1 MARDTLPSPIEA
13 ALAKAPSF
21 GLPESFQKS
30 QEGRQQVTFEPGNV
44 PFQSDFASASQKY
57 GVPVNVLM
65 ALAQQESSF
74 NPTALGQPT
83 KWGRAKGLMQYLDST
98 AAGMGI
104 NPYDPRQAID
114 AAAKQLKQRLD
125 KGYSIQEAIS
135 AHFGG
140 DDRKQWGPKTRQYG
154 VDVLNKAQTFF
165 DGTQGQIKQPAQT
178 QRDFAAEY
186 PAAQSAM
193 ENMEQNDLR
202 ARAIETQNVLDQL
215 NAEEPGRYRPLTASE
230 MAQVQQQQESDIIG
244 KANQLQ
250 QDVKAIT
257 QPVSIPEH
265 MAQEEQKQ
273 KAQTAKQQGIM
284 DNALEMG
291 ADVMNLLQSGV
302 NIAAKDTKEL
312 VSRVP
317 LIGKPI
323 VNAAD
328 RFDRWA
334 NGKSSEEI
342 FKEWDKST
350 EKAYSPELAAARK
363 KAWVVEPGDDIGGGK
378 KATGYSFGPAWS
390 DPRAYMSGILESLP
404 EMAVTM
410 GGSGR
415 LAAMAFK
422 RAIASGASR
431 EVAAKAAARTA
442 TVAGGILEGGLGGA
456 QSARETREQI
466 NQMTPY
472 QLKDSQ
478 ALKSLMDGGK
488 TFEQAR
494 YELAENAAS
503 KAFLLAGVGTG
514 IFGGMGDR
522 AMAKII
528 TGNAGGRLKS
538 ALTGAIGEGLFEEA
552 PQSALQQMGQNYAMQ
567 EADPNTPLMKGVA
580 NQVAGGAALGGMM
593 GGGMG
598 LAAPRVSQQQDA
610 TPAETTPVQAAPTD
624 PAAQMQDAATDAA
637 PTPPRDDSGL
647 SDDAGP
653 LERAVRGTAD
663 QPTAANG
670 NLWAGEPG
678 NAINI
683 QAKGDPSTAMDVT
696 IDRYENDGSVT
707 VRDGTGT
714 PYTVTHDDID
724 INLPQA
730 EQAAVSVE
738 ETQQQEVI
746 PEVQQVEQVQQTTAD
761 GMTIDP
767 STGEIIGGK
776 PVVREIEAA
785 RERPLTE
792 MSEDELRDRMRYIAQ
807 QAKQNG
813 GMDKRLMDARRQV
826 EKALNAKVKD
836 RESGNAVDDFGLTK
850 TESLRLKELLNKS
863 KRTAEE
869 TAEAKRL
876 NDKSAEFLN
885 RGNSENDGETVGNEG
900 MTIVHG
906 SGNPNLTA
914 DDIQIIRPEGQK
926 QGKKGRVYGGFYGTR
941 AEDAAQA
948 EGYAGMMGGTPTVYD
963 VNIKPGT
970 KVFRKEGDIT
980 RLSENTIND
989 LVSKGYGVVV
999 GTDPRGRTEYAVI
1012 DKNAIAGL
1020 KQRGSQNAEIQQ
1032 EQRNEQPV
1040 AGGRTTVSGDAATT
1054 DASPALIGGDGKP
1067 KWFSTQDKAKA
1078 FIDRRKLD
1086 GYDAVQVKPNRFEIH
1101 KVEQPAQAE
1110 TSGTLTN
1117 EGTKAEAPK
1126 LPKGKKESPRVNR
1139 ARKVVGAEGNIVS
1152 PSGDVGYA
1160 KAGGKYKITGID
1172 KNGTIHL
1179 TNQETGGGTSI
1190 SVSEMESG
1198 RSRNVTW
1205 NKTEPVAKS
1214 TAETVAETKTAPQQ
1228 EQRNE
1233 RKPPRDG
1240 VVESGEQLYSMSGR
1254 KLSPAPK
1261 IDTTG
1266 PQKLSNSTKRLNNWM
1281 YEEAVKEA
1289 QETGNDWN
1297 ATLLKAI
1304 NPNRM
1309 SQSDQDT
1316 VNSLLFGDPEGPTAK
1331 NRSASARQNEQ
1342 QNIPENIPETR
1353 ETPRI
1358 TVGKDDRSWV
1368 NQNAQQDRDRAD
1380 NAGLTTDIEKLFAEG
1395 KTVAQVEKELSD
1407 RLNFVDKE
1415 DRAGFITG
1423 VRATL
1428 GIPSRSTQEG
1438 KAEFDAW
1445 KKGYDASQ
1453 VTEQPQEAA
1462 KSAEYGAN
1470 NKLVSQDRA
1479 AELRQRLKAKFSQL
1493 NSGIDP
1499 EILAIGTELAVFHI
1513 EAGVRKF
1520 ADFAKAMANDLD
1532 LPLNRVRPYLRS
1544 WYNGARDMM
1553 EDSGVSIDGMDTAET
1568 VRSELAKLNE
1578 QPAASNDQ
1586 PTAPA
1591 AQQAEAPK
1599 SNTRQPSRAT
1609 GAMDDMVSQFDNEV
1623 PNVSTPRTGLEPDS
1637 ATAGNA
1643 KSVNESAN
1651 VDGTAADGRSA
1662 AAASRRADAERGTGQ
1677 RDQRVSDDGATAGRE
1692 SGDQRVHREDGQF
1705 RPSQGVSGSDL
1716 RTGSAGRSE
1725 AGLSTERTRA
1735 AAVAAN
1741 AHASGAGEFAQRLA
1755 AQKKAPKETK
1765 WGDTDS
1771 VRASLP
1777 MLLPAQQDDVVKVE
1791 QRYQKDN
1798 GIVITNG
1805 TGTGKT
1811 MSGLGVAKRFHN
1823 AGKENI
1829 LVVVPSDK
1837 IASDWVKSAGWL
1849 NLPMKQLNG
1858 ITDNGGSGP
1867 VVTTYANMGQNSAL
1881 ANRQWDLII
1890 PDESH
1895 RLMQNES
1902 GDVTDQLRMFR
1913 ALTGHPDGFSTYM
1926 QAKHADQYAKLTEAD
1941 HATVKDR
1948 TENNQTA
1955 AAQKREQAYQQQ
1967 LAAWNALYKDE
1978 QAKWR
1983 ERWTAQ
1989 KDMTKV
1995 VFMSATPFAYV
2006 PNTDYAEGFLFHHVP
2021 PADRFNDRSQGGYN
2035 SGNPRDLFYIQHF
2048 GYRMRYNRLTRPD
2061 AEVNSELM
2069 EQNFNQYLKDTG
2081 ALIGRSLDVP
2091 FDYDRKFILIDDA
2104 AGKKLDQALEYL
2116 NNGENGMYRNI
2127 YSAVMDT
2134 FDHQR
2139 KMFLLESMKAR
2150 AAVPIIKQHL
2160 ALGRKVLV
2168 VHDYNQGGGFNPFAE
2183 SLKDMDPALRP
2194 IARELFQKPIF
2205 RINFSGLDSALNT
2218 LLAAFPK
2225 ALTFNGTVP
2234 KAKRR
2239 ANADKFN
2246 DDLMGP
2252 NILIAQS
2259 DAMREGVSVHDT
2271 SGKHQRVEINLGLPT
2286 QPTKSIQLEG
2296 RIYRTGQASDAIFR
2310 YMTTGT
2316 AWEANAFASKLAE
2329 RASTAENLAMGPDSR
2344 ALKQSF
2350 IDSYQDASAISASK
2364 TDGRGGKAADKR
2376 ASNEISEF
2384 DKAKTYYFA
2393 QQKNSKA
2400 RGDREGVDYFA
2411 TPEPVGMK
2419 MVEWAN
2425 IKPGDKVLEPSA
2437 GHGAI
2442 ARFFPAQT
2450 DVTMVEPSLNL
2461 SQRAALAN
2469 GGARIVN
2476 SRFEDLN
2483 RTNKYDAI
2491 VMNPPYGMGGKTA
2504 YEHLDKAMQ
2513 HLREGGRIVALV
2525 PRGGLADRRFVD
2537 FIANAEENGVH
2548 LVADIAMP
2556 RATFERAGTQVNT
2569 RVLVLEK
2576 NTSED
2581 YQTPEVQTEDLS
2593 GAETVT
2599 DLFNE
2604 IENLSVSERE
2614 VRQQQADN
2622 LQSFRRE
2629 QTASEFSDQL
2639 KLQYPGLKIGLTGS
2653 GEVVTL
2659 QRIELPAE
2667 SRNLGT
2673 GTQIMQQITSW
2684 ADSNGKTVA
2693 LTPSSDFGGNKARL
2707 NEFYKRF
2714 GFVDNKGRNK
2724 DYAISETMYREPQ
2737 QADLPSFTNNQRQAS
2752 TEDLEALNRTRG
2764 TEGQAIP
2771 ANKFAELV
2779 GRIEESQQQGKSN
2792 PEKVLEALR
2801 KAEKSGVYSKEG
2813 AQLAAWLVRQYPHI
2827 ANDLNLELAKGNN
2840 STPAGN
2846 YNVTNRLV
2854 SLFSDFAR
2862 DGAPVRSTDAITAT
2876 HEILHHMERMLP
2888 RNVQREIAK
2897 EWTQALEK
2905 RMQEYSDA
2913 GDSRREHLLA
2923 DLVAGMYGDREA
2935 LNRARDAFTT
2945 GEMPNSDYQ
2954 YASPS
2959 EYWAEN
2965 GARIIADR
2973 KARADAP
2980 KTWVDRAV
2988 EAMRAIFNRIKVI
3001 LGIKSDNPNV
3011 LMQALDS
3018 VLAGDGKFVNDSII
3032 ARTGDDMYGLSQQ
3045 FGDYQAPNLQSLRS
3059 GLEPNPNIPTQEQDN
3074 ARINSWWDRL
3084 KNLPA
3089 DKMTDAMKHT
3099 LAALPLRPLVTE
3111 LGKNVP
3117 SLGNY
3122 MLLKQSM
3129 DAMRNKWHAKT
3140 DATAKKWLKYR
3151 VKHPAENAE
3160 MMELMHDAT
3169 IAQVDPSE
3177 SFEPAMTDRDRDA
3190 LRTVAAGS
3198 EQELE
3203 LIAKAAEDDRRFA
3216 AWGELNRRYNKL
3228 SPEGKEIFKEVRD
3241 AYTEITNEYEKT
3253 LLGNMEKAINVR
3265 IKRAEREHRADLQ
3278 RIADEGLTGQEKADA
3293 QAEADKKL
3301 KIAKTKTA
3309 WNRKARIT
3317 QLRQQFEMNR
3327 LQGPYFPLARFGD
3340 LFVTVRDKE
3349 SGKVESFSRFESS
3362 REQREFAQL
3371 MRENPKYTVQV
3382 GALDDSMTTRKAVD
3396 ANFVA
3401 DVEDILADLPN
3412 AETVKDEVWQRYLE
3426 SLPDFSIRKNRIHR
3440 TGRKGYNADALRA
3453 FGNQMFHSA
3462 HQLARLKHTYDMEE
3476 ALDAARE
3483 EAGKTKDPVRDTKV
3497 VNEMEAR
3504 HKFIMNPTGSSIATA
3519 ATSAAFLWYLAAS
3532 PSTAIRNLA
3541 QTPMLGIPIMAA
3553 YEGSSKGILRA
3564 TNQFMRASADL
3575 VRGKG
3580 GVANSKNLTADERKA
3595 INAAY
3600 DMGLIDRT
3608 QAHDLAGIG
3617 ETGVE
3622 YKPGRAA
3629 IMAAMSWGF
3638 HHTERINREV
3648 TTLMAY
3654 RMARAKGLTHQQAV
3668 EKANDLTWKT
3678 HFDYQ
3683 NNSRPRIMHNDMMKV
3698 ALVFRNYSI
3707 NMLYRLFRD
3716 VHQSVK
3722 GESPEVRREAR
3733 MQLAGIT
3740 GMMMLGAGLTG
3751 TWGAGIIF
3759 ALASAFMDD
3768 DKDPEAELKKNMV
3781 EALGPMMTG
3790 IILDGVP
3797 GYLTGTSQ
3805 SESLGMPD
3813 LWFRSP
3819 SSQLDGKQEFEYWQS
3834 QLLGATPSIVSNV
3847 FRGFNLI
3854 KQGETYRGIE
3864 TAAPKWIKDP
3874 MKAYRY
3880 ATEGATNLKGD
3891 TIVDNVSAGDV
3902 IRQALGS
3909 TPAKLAEQYDIN
3921 NRGFNLQQTILQKRQ
3936 QLMNN
3941 YAKAGEKGDDAKQ
3954 QEIVDQI
3961 VEFNGKY
3968 PEQAITGKS
3977 ISRSMKTRAE
3987 NAEMATGG
3995 MRYNRKLRDRI
4006 LEDQAPRI
4014 YE

>member
-13 ALAKAPSF
+13 ALLKAPSF

-30 QEGRQQVTFEPGNV
+30 TEGRQQATFDPGNV
-44 PFQSDFASASQKY
+44 PYQADFNAASKKY

-74 NPTALGQPT
+74 NPVALGQPT
-83 KWGRAKGLMQYLDST
+83 KWGRAKGLMQYIDST

-104 NPYDPRQAID
+104 NPYDPQQSID

-125 KGYSIQEAIS
+125 KGYSVQEAVS

-140 DDRKQWGPKTRQYG
+140 DDRAQWGPKTRQYG
-154 VDVLNKAQTFF
+154 IDVLNKAQKFF
-165 DGTQGQIKQPAQT
+165 DGTQGQIKAPAQQT
-178 QRDFAAEY
+178 QERDFAAEY

-193 ENMEQNDLR
+193 ENMEQNGLR
-202 ARAIETQNVLDQL
+202 SRAIETQNLLDKL
-215 NAEEPGRYRPLTASE
+215 NAEEPGRYRALTASE
-230 MAQVQQQQESDIIG
+230 VAQIQQQQDQG
-244 KANQLQ
+244 LLDKANQLNA
-250 QDVKAIT
+250 DVKAIT
-257 QPVSIPEH
+257 QPEQVSIPEY
-265 MAQEEQKQ
+265 MAQEEQA
-273 KAQTAKQQGIM
+273 KAQRDAKTQSITDKAAQ
-284 DNALEMG
+284 MG
-291 ADVMNLLQSGV
+291 ADVMSLLGSGV
-302 NIAAKDTKEL
+302 NIAAQDVREL
-312 VSRVP
+312 VGKVP
-317 LIGKPI
+317 VVGKSI
-323 VNAAD
+323 VDAAD

-334 NGKSSEEI
+334 NGKGSEEL
-342 FKEWDKST
+342 FKEWDQKAEKSF
-350 EKAYSPELAAARK
+350 SPELAAARK
-363 KAWVVEPGDDIGGGK
+363 KSWVVEPGDDLGGGK
-378 KATGYSFGPAWS
+378 KATSYSFGPAWS

-404 EMAVTM
+404 EMALTM

-415 LAAMAFK
+415 LASMAYK
-422 RAIASGASR
+422 RAIANGASR

-442 TVAGGILEGGLGGA
+442 TVAGGFLEGGLGGA
-456 QSARETREQI
+456 QASRETREQI
-466 NQMTPY
+466 NKMTPD
-472 QLKDSQ
+472 QLKDSE
-478 ALKSLMDGGK
+478 ALKALMDGGK

-494 YELAENAAS
+494 AEIADNASS
-503 KAFLLAGVGTG
+503 KAFLLAGIGTG

-567 EADPNTPLMKGVA
+567 EADPNTPLMRGVA
-580 NQVAGGAALGGMM
+580 NQVAGGAAVGGLM
-593 GGGMG
+593 GAGMG
-598 LAAPRVSQQQDA
+598 AAAPRVGETNSQ
-610 TPAETTPVQAAPTD
+610 PAEVPPQADVAPVDTQPVQQTAAEPVIPT
-624 PAAQMQDAATDAA
+624 AA
-637 PTPPRDDSGL
+637 RDDSGL
-647 SDDAGP
+647 SSDAGP
-653 LERAVRGTAD
+653 VERAVRGTTD
-663 QPTAANG
+663 QPNAVNG

-714 PYTVTHDDID
+714 PYTVTPDDID

-730 EQAAVSVE
+730 EQAAAPVQE
-738 ETQQQEVI
+738 EQPAAQPEIQQQA
-746 PEVQQVEQVQQTTAD
+746 EQVQQATDD
-761 GMTIDP
+761 GMTVDP
-767 STGEIIGGK
+767 TTGEIIEGK
-776 PVVREIEAA
+776 PAVREIDAPQ
-785 RERPLTE
+785 ERPLTDL
-792 MSEDELRDRMRYIAQ
+792 SEDELRGRMRYIAQ

-826 EKALNAKVKD
+826 EKVLNAKVKD
-836 RESGNAVDDFGLTK
+836 RESGNAVDDFGLTR
-850 TESLRLKELLNKS
+850 TESLRLKDLLNKS
-863 KRTAEE
+863 NRTAEE

-980 RLSENTIND
+980 RLSESTIND
-989 LVSKGYGVVV
+989 LLSKGYGVVV

-1020 KQRGSQNAEIQQ
+1020 KKRGSQNATIQQ
-1032 EQRNEQPV
+1032 EQRNEQPAGIETTAQAEPDITTAVQPDESRV
-1040 AGGRTTVSGDAATT
+1040 AGSGERNDAGTADQPAASGRTTVSGDAATADT
-1054 DASPALIGGDGKP
+1054 SPALIGGDGKP
-1067 KWFSTQDKAKA
+1067 KWFSTQEKAKA

-1110 TSGTLTN
+1110 ASGTLTN
-1117 EGTKAEAPK
+1117 EGTKTEAPK

-1139 ARKVVGAEGNIVS
+1139 ARKVVGIEGDIVS
-1152 PSGDVGYA
+1152 PSGDVGYV
-1160 KAGGKYKITGID
+1160 KAGGKYKINGID
-1172 KNGTIHL
+1172 KNGTIHV
-1179 TNQETGGGTSI
+1179 TNQETGGSTTI
-1190 SVSEMESG
+1190 SVAEMESG
-1198 RSRNVTW
+1198 RSRNVVW
-1205 NKTEPVAKS
+1205 SKQEPAAKQPAVES
-1214 TAETVAETKTAPQQ
+1214 VAE
-1228 EQRNE
+1228 
-1233 RKPPRDG
+1233 
-1240 VVESGEQLYSMSGR
+1240 
-1254 KLSPAPK
+1254 PAP
-1261 IDTTG
+1261 
-1266 PQKLSNSTKRLNNWM
+1266 
-1281 YEEAVKEA
+1281 A
-1289 QETGNDWN
+1289 QH
-1297 ATLLKAI
+1297 
-1304 NPNRM
+1304 
-1309 SQSDQDT
+1309 
-1316 VNSLLFGDPEGPTAK
+1316 
-1331 NRSASARQNEQ
+1331 NEQ

-1353 ETPRI
+1353 EATSEP
-1358 TVGKDDRSWV
+1358 
-1368 NQNAQQDRDRAD
+1368 AQ
-1380 NAGLTTDIEKLFAEG
+1380 TEK
-1395 KTVAQVEKELSD
+1395 
-1407 RLNFVDKE
+1407 
-1415 DRAGFITG
+1415 
-1423 VRATL
+1423 
-1428 GIPSRSTQEG
+1428 P
-1438 KAEFDAW
+1438 
-1445 KKGYDASQ
+1445 
-1453 VTEQPQEAA
+1453 
-1462 KSAEYGAN
+1462 AEYGAN

-1553 EDSGVSIDGMDTAET
+1553 EDSGVSIDGMDTAEI

-1586 PTAPA
+1586 PNAPA

-1637 ATAGNA
+1637 AAAGNA

-1651 VDGTAADGRSA
+1651 VDESGANGQRPA
-1662 AAASRRADAERGTGQ
+1662 AAGRRADAERGAGQ
-1677 RDQRVSDDGATAGRE
+1677 RDQRVSDDGATTGRE
-1692 SGDQRVHREDGQF
+1692 PGDQLVHREDGQF
-1705 RPSQGVSGSDL
+1705 RPSEGVSGSDL
-1716 RTGSAGRSE
+1716 RTRSAGRSE
-1725 AGLSTERTRA
+1725 AGLQTERTRA
-1735 AAVAAN
+1735 TAVAAN
-1741 AHASGAGEFAQRLA
+1741 AHAAGADDFTQRLK
-1755 AQKKAPKETK
+1755 AQKAAPKDTK
-1765 WGDTDS
+1765 WGDEDS

-1777 MLLPAQQDDVVKVE
+1777 MLLPAQQADVVKVE
-1791 QRYQKDN
+1791 QRHQKDN

-1823 AGKENI
+1823 AGKTNI
-1829 LVVVPSDK
+1829 LVLVPSDK
-1837 IASDWVKSAGWL
+1837 IASDWVKSAAWL
-1849 NLPMKQLNG
+1849 DMPLKQLSG

-1867 VVTTYANMGQNSAL
+1867 VITTYANLGQNNAL
-1881 ANRQWDLII
+1881 AQREWDLVI

-1902 GDVTDQLRMFR
+1902 GDVTEQLRMFR
-1913 ALTGHPDGFSTYM
+1913 ALTGHPDGFSSWM
-1926 QAKHADQYAKLTEAD
+1926 QAKYADQYAKLSEANM
-1941 HATVKDR
+1941 ATVKDR
-1948 TENNQTA
+1948 TENNTTA
-1955 AAQKREQAYQQQ
+1955 AAQKREQEYQKQ
-1967 LAAWNALYKDE
+1967 LAAWNALYNTE
-1978 QAKWR
+1978 RAKWN
-1983 ERWTAQ
+1983 EKWEKQ
-1989 KDMTKV
+1989 QDMTKV
-1995 VFMSATPFAYV
+1995 VFLSATPFAYV
-2006 PNTDYAEGFLFHHVP
+2006 MNTDYAEGFLFHHVP
-2021 PADRFNDRSQGGYN
+2021 PADRFKDRSQGGYN
-2035 SGNPRDLFYIQHF
+2035 SGNPRDSFYIQHF
-2048 GYRMRYNRLTRPD
+2048 GYRMRYNKLTRPD
-2061 AEVNSELM
+2061 AEVNTELM
-2069 EQNFNQYLKDTG
+2069 EQSFNQWLKDQG

-2091 FDYDRKFILIDDA
+2091 YDYDRKFVLIDDA
-2104 AGKKLDQALEYL
+2104 AGKKLDQALEFL
-2116 NNGENGMYRNI
+2116 QSGDNGQWRNI
-2127 YSAVMDT
+2127 YTAVMDT

-2150 AAVPIIKQHL
+2150 AAVPIIKEHL

-2168 VHDYNQGGGFNPFAE
+2168 VHDYNMGGGFNPFSEA
-2183 SLKDMDPALRP
+2183 LKDMDPALRP
-2194 IARELFQKPIF
+2194 AARELFQRPLF

-2218 LLAAFPK
+2218 LLEAFPN

-2246 DDLMGP
+2246 DDLTGP
-2252 NILIAQS
+2252 NLLIAQS

-2271 SGKHQRVEINLGLPT
+2271 SGKHQRIELNLGLPT
-2286 QPTKSIQLEG
+2286 QPTKAIQLEG

-2316 AWEANAFASKLAE
+2316 AWEASAFASKLAE

-2350 IDSYQDASAISASK
+2350 ITAYQEAAPITASK
-2364 TDGRGGKAADKR
+2364 NDGKGGKVADQR
-2376 ASNEISEF
+2376 GSNTISEF
-2384 DKAKTYYFA
+2384 EKAKSYYYA
-2393 QQKNSKA
+2393 QQKNSKS
-2400 RGDREGVDYFA
+2400 RDQREGVDYFA
-2411 TPEPVGMK
+2411 TPEPVGLK
-2419 MVEWAN
+2419 MVEWAG

-2442 ARFFPAQT
+2442 ARFFPERT
-2450 DVTMVEPSLNL
+2450 EVTMVEPSLNL

-2476 SRFEDLN
+2476 QRFEDFN

-2504 YEHLDKAMQ
+2504 YEHLEKATQ
-2513 HLREGGRIVALV
+2513 HLREGGRIVALL
-2525 PRGGLADRRFVD
+2525 PRGGLADRRLVD
-2537 FIANAEENGVH
+2537 FMPLAEENGIH

-2556 RATFERAGTQVNT
+2556 SSTFERAGTKVNT

-2581 YQTPEVQTEDLS
+2581 YQAPETQRTDLSSAESVNELFDRIEDL
-2593 GAETVT
+2593 EVP
-2599 DLFNE
+2599 
-2604 IENLSVSERE
+2604 ER
-2614 VRQQQADN
+2614 VGRQQADDN
-2622 LQSFRRE
+2622 LQSL
-2629 QTASEFSDQL
+2629 SM
-2639 KLQYPGLKIGLTGS
+2639 
-2653 GEVVTL
+2653 GE
-2659 QRIELPAE
+2659 P
-2667 SRNLGT
+2667 
-2673 GTQIMQQITSW
+2673 
-2684 ADSNGKTVA
+2684 
-2693 LTPSSDFGGNKARL
+2693 L
-2707 NEFYKRF
+2707 NP
-2714 GFVDNKGRNK
+2714 DNVM
-2724 DYAISETMYREPQ
+2724 AV
-2737 QADLPSFTNNQRQAS
+2737 RQAS
-2752 TEDLEALNRTRG
+2752 GENLAALNRMRG
-2764 TEGQAIP
+2764 EQGQAIP
-2771 ANKFAELV
+2771 ADKFGELLR
-2779 GRIEESQQQGKSN
+2779 RIEFQNRTATTNQ
-2792 PEKVLEALR
+2792 EKVLATLR
-2801 KAEKSGVYSKEG
+2801 AAEISGVYSKEG
-2813 AQLAAWLVRQYPHI
+2813 AKLATWLIRQYPHL
-2827 ANDLNLELAKGNN
+2827 ANGLNIQLSRGSDE
-2840 STPAGN
+2840 TPAGN
-2846 YNVTNRLV
+2846 YNVPDRLIT
-2854 SLFSDFAR
+2854 LFSDFAR
-2862 DGAPVRSTDAITAT
+2862 DGRVVTNSDLSTAT
-2876 HEILHHMERMLP
+2876 HEIMHHMERMMP
-2888 RNVQREIAK
+2888 RNVQEAIAN
-2897 EWTQALEK
+2897 EWTQALEA
-2905 RMQEYSDA
+2905 RMQEYAEA

-2923 DLVAGMYGDREA
+2923 DLVAGMYGDKEGRQRAYEA
-2935 LNRARDAFTT
+2935 FAT
-2945 GEMPNSDYQ
+2945 GELPRSDYQ

-2965 GARIIADR
+2965 GARIIAER
-2973 KARADAP
+2973 KARGDAP

-2988 EAMRAIFNRIKVI
+2988 EVMKQIIAKIRSI
-3001 LGIKSDNPNV
+3001 LGAKGDDPSAV
-3011 LMQALDS
+3011 MEALDS
-3018 VLAGDGKFVNDSII
+3018 VLAGDGKFVNNQII
-3032 ARTGDDMYGLSQQ
+3032 NRTGDDMYGLVNQ
-3045 FGDYQAPNLQSLRS
+3045 FGDYQAPDLQSLRS
-3059 GLEPNPNIPTQEQDN
+3059 GMEPDPNIPTEAQDN
-3074 ARINSWWDRL
+3074 AKVRNWWDRL

-3089 DKMTDAMKHT
+3089 DTMTDSMKHG
-3099 LAALPLRPLVTE
+3099 LGLLPLRPLATE
-3111 LGKNVP
+3111 LGKNIP
-3117 SLGNY
+3117 SLAKY
-3122 MLLKQSM
+3122 MSLKQSM

-3140 DATAKKWLKYR
+3140 DGTAQKWLKYR
-3151 VKHPAENAE
+3151 VTHPIENVK
-3160 MMELMHDAT
+3160 MMDLMHDST

-3177 SFEPAMTDRDRDA
+3177 AFEPMMTDRDRDA

-3198 EQELE
+3198 EQEME
-3203 LIAKAAEDDRRFA
+3203 LVAKAAQDDRRFA
-3216 AWGELNRRYNKL
+3216 AWGELSATYKEL
-3228 SPEGKEIFKEVRD
+3228 SPQGKEIFKEVRD
-3241 AYTEITNEYEKT
+3241 AYTEITNEYEKV

-3278 RIADEGLTGQEKADA
+3278 RIVDEGLTGKEKEDA

-3317 QLRQQFEMNR
+3317 QLRVQFEMNR
-3327 LQGPYFPLARFGD
+3327 LQGPYFPLARFGN

-3349 SGKVESFSRFESS
+3349 SGRVESFSRFESA

-3412 AETVKDEVWQRYLE
+3412 AESVKDEVWQRYLE

-3453 FGNQMFHSA
+3453 FGNQMFHSS
-3462 HQLARLKHTYDMEE
+3462 HQLARLKHTFDMEE

-3483 EAGKTKDPVRDTKV
+3483 EAGKTKDPVRDGLV
-3497 VNEMEAR
+3497 VNEMEKR
-3504 HKFIMNPTGSSIATA
+3504 HQYIMNPTGGSLATKL
-3519 ATSAAFLWYLAAS
+3519 TSAAFIWFLAAS
-3532 PSTAIRNLA
+3532 PTTAIRNLA

-3553 YEGSSKGILRA
+3553 YDGGKNGVGRA
-3564 TNQFMRASADL
+3564 INQFTRASADIL
-3575 VRGKG
+3575 RGKG
-3580 GVANSKNLTADERKA
+3580 SIANSKALTADEKKA
-3595 INAAY
+3595 IQEAY
-3600 DMGLIDRT
+3600 AIGIIDRT
-3608 QAHDLAGIG
+3608 QAHDLASIG
-3617 ETGVE
+3617 ETGID
-3622 YKPGRAA
+3622 YSPLKTRL
-3629 IMAAMSWGF
+3629 MAAASWSF

-3648 TTLMAY
+3648 TVLMAY
-3654 RMARAKGLTHQQAV
+3654 RMARAKGLSHKDAIQA
-3668 EKANDLTWKT
+3668 ANDLTWKT

-3683 NNSRPRIMHNDMMKV
+3683 NNSRPRVMHNDMMKV

-3716 VHQSVK
+3716 IHQSVK
-3722 GESPEVRREAR
+3722 GDSPAAKREAR
-3733 MQLAGIT
+3733 IQLAGIT

-3751 TWGAGIIF
+3751 TWGAGIVF

-3781 EALGPMMTG
+3781 EALGPMMAG
-3790 IILDGVP
+3790 IVLDGVP
-3797 GYLTGTSQ
+3797 GYVTGTSQ
-3805 SESLGMPD
+3805 SESLGMRD

-3819 SSQLDGKQEFEYWQS
+3819 NTELEGKNEFEYWQS
-3834 QLLGATPSIVSNV
+3834 QLLGATPSIASNI
-3847 FRGFNLI
+3847 FRGYGLI

-3864 TAAPKWIKDP
+3864 TMMPKAIKDP

-3880 ATEGATNLKGD
+3880 ATDGATNLKGD
-3891 TIVDNVSAGDV
+3891 TIVEDVSTADV

-3921 NRGFNLQQTILQKRQ
+3921 NAGYDLQQGILRKRQ
-3936 QLMNN
+3936 TLLND
-3941 YAKAGEKGDDAKQ
+3941 YAKANDKGDEEKQ
-3954 QEIVDQI
+3954 GKIIDQI
-3961 VEFNGKY
+3961 EQFNEKY
-3968 PEQAITGKS
+3968 PEQAITSKT

-3987 NAEMATGG
+3987 NAELATGG

-4006 LEDQAPRI
+4006 LEEQAPRI

>member
-1 MARDTLPSPIEA
+1 MARDTLPSPIET
-13 ALAKAPSF
+13 ALSKAPSF

-30 QEGRQQVTFEPGNV
+30 TEGSQQASFDPGNV
-44 PFQSDFASASQKY
+44 PYQADFNAASKKY

-74 NPTALGQPT
+74 NPVALGQPT
-83 KWGRAKGLMQYLDST
+83 KWGRAKGLMQYIDST

-104 NPYDPRQAID
+104 NPYDPQQSID
-114 AAAKQLKQRLD
+114 AAAKQLKQRLSN
-125 KGYSIQEAIS
+125 GYSIEEAVS

-154 VDVLNKAQTFF
+154 VDVLNKAQKFF
-165 DGTQGQIKQPAQT
+165 DGTQGQIKAPAQQT
-178 QRDFAAEY
+178 QERDFAAEY

-193 ENMEQNDLR
+193 ENMEQNGLR
-202 ARAIETQNVLDQL
+202 SRAIEIQSALDKL
-215 NAEEPGRYRPLTASE
+215 NAEEPGRYRALTPSE
-230 MAQVQQQQESDIIG
+230 VAQMQQQQDQG
-244 KANQLQ
+244 LLDKANQLNA
-250 QDVKAIT
+250 DVKAIT
-257 QPVSIPEH
+257 QPEQVSIPEH
-265 MAQEEQKQ
+265 MAQEEQA
-273 KAQTAKQQGIM
+273 KAQRDAKTQSITDKATQ
-284 DNALEMG
+284 MG
-291 ADVMNLLQSGV
+291 SDVMALLGSGV
-302 NIAAKDTKEL
+302 NIAAQDVREL
-312 VSRVP
+312 VSKVP
-317 LIGKPI
+317 MVGKPI
-323 VNAAD
+323 VDAAD

-334 NGKSSEEI
+334 NGKGSEEL
-342 FKEWDKST
+342 FKEWDQKA
-350 EKAYSPELAAARK
+350 EKTFTPELAAARK
-363 KAWVVEPGDDIGGGK
+363 KSWVVEPGDDLGGGK
-378 KATGYSFGPAWS
+378 KATSYSFGPAWS

-404 EMAVTM
+404 EMALTM

-415 LAAMAFK
+415 LASMAYK

-442 TVAGGILEGGLGGA
+442 TVAGGLLEGGLGGA
-456 QSARETREQI
+456 QASRETREQI
-466 NQMTPY
+466 NKMTPD
-472 QLKDSQ
+472 QLKDSE
-478 ALKSLMDGGK
+478 ALKALMDGGK

-494 YELAENAAS
+494 AEIADNASS
-503 KAFLLAGVGTG
+503 KAFLLAGIGTG

-552 PQSALQQMGQNYAMQ
+552 PQSALQQIGQNYSMQ
-567 EADPNTPLMKGVA
+567 EADPNTPLMRGVA
-580 NQVAGGAALGGMM
+580 NQVAGGAAVGGLM
-593 GGGMG
+593 GAGMG
-598 LAAPRVSQQQDA
+598 AAAPRVGETVSQPSEVPPQADA
-610 TPAETTPVQAAPTD
+610 VPVDAQPVQQAAAEPVTPT
-624 PAAQMQDAATDAA
+624 AA
-637 PTPPRDDSGL
+637 RDDSGL
-647 SDDAGP
+647 SSDAGP

-663 QPTAANG
+663 QPNAANG

-714 PYTVTHDDID
+714 PYTVTPDDID

-730 EQAAVSVE
+730 EQAAAPVQE
-738 ETQQQEVI
+738 EQPAAQPEIQQQA
-746 PEVQQVEQVQQTTAD
+746 EQVQQATDD
-761 GMTIDP
+761 GMTVDP
-767 STGEIIGGK
+767 ATGEIIEGK
-776 PVVREIEAA
+776 PAVREIDAPQ
-785 RERPLTE
+785 ERPLTDQ
-792 MSEDELRDRMRYIAQ
+792 SEDELRARMRYIAQ

-850 TESLRLKELLNKS
+850 TESQRLKELLNKS
-863 KRTAEE
+863 NRTAEE

-885 RGNSENDGETVGNEG
+885 RGNSESDGETVGNEG

-989 LVSKGYGVVV
+989 LLSKGYGVVV

-1020 KQRGSQNAEIQQ
+1020 KQRGSQNATIQQ
-1032 EQRNEQPV
+1032 EQRNEQPAGAENAAQAEPDITASVQPDESRV
-1040 AGGRTTVSGDAATT
+1040 AGSGERNDAGTTDQPATGGRTAVSGDAATA

-1117 EGTKAEAPK
+1117 EGTKTDAPK

-1139 ARKVVGAEGNIVS
+1139 ARKVVGAEGNVVS

-1160 KAGGKYKITGID
+1160 SAGAKYKINGID

-1179 TNQETGGGTSI
+1179 TNQETGSSTTL
-1190 SVSEMESG
+1190 SVAEMESG
-1198 RSRNVTW
+1198 RSRNVVW
-1205 NKTEPVAKS
+1205 NKQEPAAKQPAVES
-1214 TAETVAETKTAPQQ
+1214 VAE
-1228 EQRNE
+1228 
-1233 RKPPRDG
+1233 
-1240 VVESGEQLYSMSGR
+1240 
-1254 KLSPAPK
+1254 PAP
-1261 IDTTG
+1261 
-1266 PQKLSNSTKRLNNWM
+1266 
-1281 YEEAVKEA
+1281 A
-1289 QETGNDWN
+1289 Q
-1297 ATLLKAI
+1297 
-1304 NPNRM
+1304 
-1309 SQSDQDT
+1309 
-1316 VNSLLFGDPEGPTAK
+1316 
-1331 NRSASARQNEQ
+1331 QNEQ
-1342 QNIPENIPETR
+1342 QNIQEPARYIHTDDSLRSGKSSIADYLEERGIDPDDFHIDRRVASMEARKKVPYFAIMDEMMADAEKLSKKTLGSVDLKTIEANKENPFATNLSAARGMPSSLEKKY
-1353 ETPRI
+1353 
-1358 TVGKDDRSWV
+1358 GKRMFDAIDGVSS
-1368 NQNAQQDRDRAD
+1368 
-1380 NAGLTTDIEKLFAEG
+1380 AGIEKQLRDATISAEADQV
-1395 KTVAQVEKELSD
+1395 VAY
-1407 RLNFVDKE
+1407 
-1415 DRAGFITG
+1415 AGSVAPQQT
-1423 VRATL
+1423 
-1428 GIPSRSTQEG
+1428 
-1438 KAEFDAW
+1438 AEFRENEN
-1445 KKGYDASQ
+1445 SS
-1453 VTEQPQEAA
+1453 TENVRENADSSTKP
-1462 KSAEYGAN
+1462 AEYGAN

-1553 EDSGVSIDGMDTAET
+1553 EDSGVNIEGMDTAET

-1591 AQQAEAPK
+1591 PQQAEAPK
-1599 SNTRQPSRAT
+1599 SSTRQPSRAT

-1637 ATAGNA
+1637 AAAGNA

-1651 VDGTAADGRSA
+1651 VDESGANGQRP
-1662 AAASRRADAERGTGQ
+1662 AAASRRADTERGTGQ
-1677 RDQRVSDDGATAGRE
+1677 RDQRVSDDGAATGRE
-1692 SGDQRVHREDGQF
+1692 PGDQLVHREDGQF

-1716 RTGSAGRSE
+1716 RTRSAGRSE
-1725 AGLSTERTRA
+1725 AGLQTERTRA
-1735 AAVAAN
+1735 TAVAAN
-1741 AHASGAGEFAQRLA
+1741 AHAAGADDFTQRLK
-1755 AQKKAPKETK
+1755 AQKAAPKDTK
-1765 WGDTDS
+1765 WGDEAS

-1777 MLLPAQQDDVVKVE
+1777 MLLPAQQADVVKVE
-1791 QRYQKDN
+1791 QRHQKDN

-1823 AGKENI
+1823 AGKTNI
-1829 LVVVPSDK
+1829 LVLVPSDK
-1837 IASDWVKSAGWL
+1837 IASDWVKSAAWL
-1849 NLPMKQLNG
+1849 DMPLKQLSG

-1867 VVTTYANMGQNSAL
+1867 VITTYANLGQNNAL
-1881 ANRQWDLII
+1881 AQREWDLVI

-1902 GDVTDQLRMFR
+1902 GDVTEQLRMFR
-1913 ALTGHPDGFSTYM
+1913 ALTGHPDGFSSWM
-1926 QAKHADQYAKLTEAD
+1926 QAKYADQYAKLSEANM
-1941 HATVKDR
+1941 ATVKDR
-1948 TENNQTA
+1948 TENNTTA
-1955 AAQKREQAYQQQ
+1955 AAQKREQDYQKQ
-1967 LAAWNALYKDE
+1967 LAAWNALYNAE
-1978 QAKWR
+1978 RAKWN
-1983 ERWTAQ
+1983 EKWEKQ
-1989 KDMTKV
+1989 QDMTKV
-1995 VFMSATPFAYV
+1995 VFLSATPFAYV
-2006 PNTDYAEGFLFHHVP
+2006 MNTDYAEGFLFHHVP
-2021 PADRFNDRSQGGYN
+2021 PADRFKDRSQGGYN
-2035 SGNPRDLFYIQHF
+2035 SGNPRDSFYIQHF
-2048 GYRMRYNRLTRPD
+2048 GYRMRYNRLTRPE
-2061 AEVNSELM
+2061 AEVNTELM
-2069 EQNFNQYLKDTG
+2069 EQSFNQRLKDQG

-2091 FDYDRKFILIDDA
+2091 YDYDRKFVLIDDA
-2104 AGKKLDQALEYL
+2104 AGKKLDQALEFL
-2116 NNGENGMYRNI
+2116 QSGDNGQWRNI
-2127 YSAVMDT
+2127 YTAVMDT

-2168 VHDYNQGGGFNPFAE
+2168 VHDYNMGGGFNPFAE
-2183 SLKDMDPALRP
+2183 ALKDMDPALRP
-2194 IARELFQKPIF
+2194 AARELFQRPLF

-2218 LLAAFPK
+2218 LLEAFPN

-2246 DDLMGP
+2246 DDLTGP
-2252 NILIAQS
+2252 NLLIAQS

-2271 SGKHQRVEINLGLPT
+2271 SGKHQRIELNLGLPT
-2286 QPTKSIQLEG
+2286 QPTKAIQLEG

-2316 AWEANAFASKLAE
+2316 AWEASAFASKLAE

-2350 IDSYQDASAISASK
+2350 ITAYQEAAPITASK
-2364 TDGRGGKAADKR
+2364 NDGKGGKAADQR
-2376 ASNEISEF
+2376 GSNTISEF
-2384 DKAKTYYFA
+2384 DKAKSYYYA
-2393 QQKNSKA
+2393 QQKNTKS
-2400 RGDREGVDYFA
+2400 RDQREGMDYFA
-2411 TPEPVGMK
+2411 TAEPVGLK
-2419 MVEWAN
+2419 MVEWAG

-2442 ARFFPAQT
+2442 ARFFPERT
-2450 DVTMVEPSLNL
+2450 EVTMVEPSLNL

-2476 SRFEDLN
+2476 QRFEDFN

-2504 YEHLDKAMQ
+2504 YEHLEKAMQ
-2513 HLREGGRIVALV
+2513 HLREGGRIVALL
-2525 PRGGLADRRFVD
+2525 PRGGLADRRLVD
-2537 FIANAEENGVH
+2537 FMPLAEENGIY

-2556 RATFERAGTQVNT
+2556 SVTFERAGTKVNT

-2576 NTSED
+2576 NTSDDFEA
-2581 YQTPEVQTEDLS
+2581 PETQRTDLSSAESVNELFDRIEDLD
-2593 GAETVT
+2593 VP
-2599 DLFNE
+2599 
-2604 IENLSVSERE
+2604 ER
-2614 VRQQQADN
+2614 VGRQQADDN
-2622 LQSFRRE
+2622 LQSL
-2629 QTASEFSDQL
+2629 SM
-2639 KLQYPGLKIGLTGS
+2639 
-2653 GEVVTL
+2653 GE
-2659 QRIELPAE
+2659 P
-2667 SRNLGT
+2667 
-2673 GTQIMQQITSW
+2673 
-2684 ADSNGKTVA
+2684 
-2693 LTPSSDFGGNKARL
+2693 L
-2707 NEFYKRF
+2707 NP
-2714 GFVDNKGRNK
+2714 DNVM
-2724 DYAISETMYREPQ
+2724 AV
-2737 QADLPSFTNNQRQAS
+2737 RQAS
-2752 TEDLEALNRTRG
+2752 GENLAALNRMRG
-2764 TEGQAIP
+2764 EQGQAIP
-2771 ANKFAELV
+2771 ADKFGELV
-2779 GRIEESQQQGKSN
+2779 RRIEFQNRTATTNQ
-2792 PEKVLEALR
+2792 EKVLATLR
-2801 KAEKSGVYSKEG
+2801 AAEISGVYSKEG
-2813 AQLAAWLVRQYPHI
+2813 AKLATWLIRQYPHL
-2827 ANDLNLELAKGNN
+2827 ASGLNIQLSRGSDE
-2840 STPAGN
+2840 TPAGN
-2846 YNVTNRLV
+2846 YNVPDRMIT
-2854 SLFSDFAR
+2854 LFSDFAR
-2862 DGAPVRSTDAITAT
+2862 DGRVITNSDLSTAT
-2876 HEILHHMERMLP
+2876 HEIMHHMERMMP
-2888 RNVQREIAK
+2888 RNVQEAIAN
-2897 EWTQALEK
+2897 EWTQALEA
-2905 RMQEYSDA
+2905 RMQEYADA

-2923 DLVAGMYGDREA
+2923 DLVAGMYGDKEGRQRAYEA
-2935 LNRARDAFTT
+2935 FAT
-2945 GEMPNSDYQ
+2945 GELPRSDYQ

-2965 GARIIADR
+2965 GARIIAER
-2973 KARADAP
+2973 KARGDAP

-2988 EAMRAIFNRIKVI
+2988 EVMKQIIAKIRSI
-3001 LGIKSDNPNV
+3001 LGAKGDDPSAV
-3011 LMQALDS
+3011 MEALDS
-3018 VLAGDGKFVNDSII
+3018 VLAGDGKFVNNQII
-3032 ARTGDDMYGLSQQ
+3032 NRTGDDMYGLVNQ
-3045 FGDYQAPNLQSLRS
+3045 FGDYQAPDLQSLRS
-3059 GLEPNPNIPTQEQDN
+3059 GMEPDPNIPTEAQDN
-3074 ARINSWWDRL
+3074 AKVRSWWDRL

-3089 DKMTDAMKHT
+3089 DTMTDSMKHG
-3099 LAALPLRPLVTE
+3099 LGLLPLRPLATE
-3111 LGKNVP
+3111 LGKNIP
-3117 SLGNY
+3117 SLAKY
-3122 MLLKQSM
+3122 MSLKQSM

-3140 DATAKKWLKYR
+3140 DGTAQKWLKYR
-3151 VKHPAENAE
+3151 VTHPIENVK
-3160 MMELMHDAT
+3160 MMDLMHDAT

-3177 SFEPAMTDRDRDA
+3177 AFEPMMTDRDRDA

-3198 EQELE
+3198 EQEME
-3203 LIAKAAEDDRRFA
+3203 LVAKAAQDDRRFA
-3216 AWGELNRRYNKL
+3216 AWGELSATYKEL
-3228 SPEGKEIFKEVRD
+3228 SPQGKEIFKEVRD
-3241 AYTEITNEYEKT
+3241 AYTEITNEYEKV

-3278 RIADEGLTGQEKADA
+3278 RIVDEGLTGKEKEDA

-3309 WNRKARIT
+3309 WNRKARVT
-3317 QLRQQFEMNR
+3317 QLRVQFEMNR
-3327 LQGPYFPLARFGD
+3327 LQGPYFPLARFGN

-3349 SGKVESFSRFESS
+3349 SGRVESFSRFESA

-3412 AETVKDEVWQRYLE
+3412 AESVKDEVWQRYLE

-3453 FGNQMFHSA
+3453 FGNQMFHSS
-3462 HQLARLKHTYDMEE
+3462 HQLARLKHTFDMEE

-3483 EAGKTKDPVRDTKV
+3483 EAGKTKDPVRDGLV
-3497 VNEMEAR
+3497 VNEMEKR
-3504 HKFIMNPTGSSIATA
+3504 HQYIMNPTGGSLATKL
-3519 ATSAAFLWYLAAS
+3519 TSAAFLWFLAAS
-3532 PSTAIRNLA
+3532 PTTAIRNLA
-3541 QTPMLGIPIMAA
+3541 QTPMIGIPVMAA
-3553 YEGSSKGILRA
+3553 FDGGKNGVGRA
-3564 TNQFMRASADL
+3564 INQFTRASADIL
-3575 VRGKG
+3575 RGKG
-3580 GVANSKNLTADERKA
+3580 SIANSKALTADEKKA
-3595 INAAY
+3595 IQEAY
-3600 DMGLIDRT
+3600 DIGIIDRT
-3608 QAHDLAGIG
+3608 QAHDLASIG
-3617 ETGVE
+3617 ETGID
-3622 YKPGRAA
+3622 YSPLKTRL
-3629 IMAAMSWGF
+3629 MAAASWAF

-3648 TTLMAY
+3648 TVLMAY
-3654 RMARAKGLTHQQAV
+3654 RMARAKGLSHKDAIQA
-3668 EKANDLTWKT
+3668 ANDLTWKT

-3683 NNSRPRIMHNDMMKV
+3683 NNSRPRVMHNDMMKV

-3716 VHQSVK
+3716 IHQSVK
-3722 GESPEVRREAR
+3722 GDSPAAKREAR
-3733 MQLAGIT
+3733 IQLAGIT

-3751 TWGAGIIF
+3751 TWGAGIVF

-3768 DKDPEAELKKNMV
+3768 DKDPEQELKKSMV
-3781 EALGPMMTG
+3781 EALGPMMAG

-3797 GYLTGTSQ
+3797 GYVTGTSQ
-3805 SESLGMPD
+3805 SESLGMRD

-3819 SSQLDGKQEFEYWQS
+3819 NSELEGKNEFEYWQS
-3834 QLLGATPSIVSNV
+3834 QLLGATPSIASNI
-3847 FRGFNLI
+3847 FRGYGLI

-3864 TAAPKWIKDP
+3864 AMMPKAIKDP

-3880 ATEGATNLKGD
+3880 ATEGATNTKGD
-3891 TIVDNVSAGDV
+3891 TIVDDVGYGDV

-3921 NRGFNLQQTILQKRQ
+3921 NAGYNLQQGILRKRQ
-3936 QLMNN
+3936 NLLNS
-3941 YAKAGEKGDDAKQ
+3941 YAKASDKGDTQKQ
-3954 QEIVDQI
+3954 QEITDQI
-3961 VEFNGKY
+3961 VEFNEKY
-3968 PEQAITGKS
+3968 PEQAITGKT
-3977 ISRSMKTRAE
+3977 ITRSMKTRAQ
-3987 NAEMATGG
+3987 NAELATGG

-4006 LEDQAPRI
+4006 LEEQAPRI

>member
-1 MARDTLPSPIEA
+1 MARDTLPSPIES
-13 ALAKAPSF
+13 ALSKAPSF

-30 QEGRQQVTFEPGNV
+30 QEGQQQATFTPGNV
-44 PFQSDFASASQKY
+44 PFQSDFETASRKY

-98 AAGMGI
+98 ASGMGI
-104 NPYDPRQAID
+104 NPYNPTEAID

-125 KGYSIQEAIS
+125 KGYTVQDAVA

-140 DDRKQWGPKTRQYG
+140 DDRSQWGPKTRQYG
-154 VDVLNKAQTFF
+154 VDVLNKAQKFF
-165 DGTQGQIKQPAQT
+165 DGTQGQIKAPAQQAE
-178 QRDFAAEY
+178 QRDFASEY

-193 ENMEQNDLR
+193 ENMDQTALR
-202 ARAIETQNVLDQL
+202 TRAIETQNVLDKL
-215 NAEEPGRYRPLTASE
+215 NAEEPGRFRALTASE
-230 MAQVQQQQESDIIG
+230 VA
-244 KANQLQ
+244 QLQ
-250 QDVKAIT
+250 QQSEESALDKARQLSADMQAVT
-257 QPVSIPEH
+257 QPPVSIPEH
-265 MAQEEQKQ
+265 MEKEAQKQ
-273 KAQTAKQQGIM
+273 QAQNEKTQGIM
-284 DNALEMG
+284 DDALQMG
-291 ADVMNLLQSGV
+291 SDVMSLLTSGV

-312 VSRVP
+312 VSRIP
-317 LIGKPI
+317 LVGKPI

-334 NGKSSEEI
+334 NGKGSEEI
-342 FKEWDKST
+342 FKEWDQST
-350 EKAYSPELAAARK
+350 EKSYSPELAAARK

-378 KATGYSFGPAWS
+378 KASGYSFGPAWS
-390 DPRAYMSGILESLP
+390 DPRAYMSGLLESLP
-404 EMAVTM
+404 EMAITM

-415 LAAMAFK
+415 LASMAYK
-422 RAIASGASR
+422 GAIARGVGK
-431 EVAAKAAARTA
+431 EAAARTAARTA
-442 TVAGGILEGGLGGA
+442 TVAGGLLEGGLGGA

-466 NQMTPY
+466 NSLSPD
-472 QLKDSQ
+472 QLKDSV
-478 ALKSLMDGGK
+478 ALKSLMDSGK

-494 YELAENAAS
+494 SELAENAAS

-538 ALTGAIGEGLFEEA
+538 ALTGAVGEGLFEEA

-567 EADPNTPLMKGVA
+567 EADPNTPLMRGVA
-580 NQVAGGAALGGMM
+580 NQVAGGAAM
-593 GGGMG
+593 GGIMGAGMG
-598 LAAPRVSQQQDA
+598 AAAPRVRDQPTQSAQPAQEAAQAAVQQEVAQQQEA
-610 TPAETTPVQAAPTD
+610 V
-624 PAAQMQDAATDAA
+624 ATDAA

-647 SDDAGP
+647 SADAGP
-653 LERAVRGTAD
+653 VERAVRGTAD
-663 QPTAANG
+663 QPNDVNG

-678 NAINI
+678 INVKM

-707 VRDGTGT
+707 VRDGSGT
-714 PYTVTHDDID
+714 PYTVSPSEVDISAF
-724 INLPQA
+724 PQA
-730 EQAAVSVE
+730 VDELQTAAQS
-738 ETQQQEVI
+738 
-746 PEVQQVEQVQQTTAD
+746 VQQVQEDIAPQVQEQQVQQATDD
-761 GMTIDP
+761 GMVVDP
-767 STGEIIGGK
+767 STGEIIEGK
-776 PVVREIEAA
+776 PAVREVEASQD
-785 RERPLTE
+785 RPLTD

-813 GMDKRLMDARRQV
+813 GMDKRLLDARRMV
-826 EKALNAKVKD
+826 EKALNAKIQQ
-836 RESGNAVDDFGLTK
+836 RERAEQPASVETVTQAEPDITVAVQPDESRIVGPGEGSNADITDQPAAGD
-850 TESLRLKELLNKS
+850 
-863 KRTAEE
+863 RTAIPGGA
-869 TAEAKRL
+869 TAA
-876 NDKSAEFLN
+876 DAS
-885 RGNSENDGETVGNEG
+885 
-900 MTIVHG
+900 
-906 SGNPNLTA
+906 TA
-914 DDIQIIRPEGQK
+914 L
-926 QGKKGRVYGGFYGTR
+926 
-941 AEDAAQA
+941 
-948 EGYAGMMGGTPTVYD
+948 MGGD
-963 VNIKPGT
+963 
-970 KVFRKEGDIT
+970 D
-980 RLSENTIND
+980 
-989 LVSKGYGVVV
+989 
-999 GTDPRGRTEYAVI
+999 
-1012 DKNAIAGL
+1012 
-1020 KQRGSQNAEIQQ
+1020 
-1032 EQRNEQPV
+1032 
-1040 AGGRTTVSGDAATT
+1040 
-1054 DASPALIGGDGKP
+1054 KP
-1067 KWFSTQDKAKA
+1067 KWFSTQEKAQA

-1086 GYDAVQVKPNRFEIH
+1086 GYKTVQVKPNRFEIH
-1101 KVEQPAQAE
+1101 KSAD
-1110 TSGTLTN
+1110 GTLIN
-1117 EGTKAEAPK
+1117 EGTKTPAPK
-1126 LPKGKKESPRVNR
+1126 LPKAKKESPRINR
-1139 ARKVVGAEGNIVS
+1139 ARKVVGAEGNVVS

-1160 KAGGKYKITGID
+1160 KAGEKYKITGID

-1179 TNQETGGGTSI
+1179 INQDTGSGTTV
-1190 SVSEMESG
+1190 SVAEMEAG
-1198 RSRNVTW
+1198 RSRNVEW
-1205 NKTEPVAKS
+1205 NKKEPAAKQP
-1214 TAETVAETKTAPQQ
+1214 AVDTVAETAPVQQ
-1228 EQRNE
+1228 KQ
-1233 RKPPRDG
+1233 
-1240 VVESGEQLYSMSGR
+1240 
-1254 KLSPAPK
+1254 
-1261 IDTTG
+1261 
-1266 PQKLSNSTKRLNNWM
+1266 
-1281 YEEAVKEA
+1281 
-1289 QETGNDWN
+1289 
-1297 ATLLKAI
+1297 
-1304 NPNRM
+1304 
-1309 SQSDQDT
+1309 
-1316 VNSLLFGDPEGPTAK
+1316 
-1331 NRSASARQNEQ
+1331 Q
-1342 QNIPENIPETR
+1342 QNIPENIPSSNSGPTI
-1353 ETPRI
+1353 ETPM
-1358 TVGKDDRSWV
+1358 VGKGGKKHGFTFSKPLNDYGNREALNEEVRNKTGLTLPKDSPVYDRYREALAENAESNPNYSGLMESRSAIRDDLTPD
-1368 NQNAQQDRDRAD
+1368 QQDLASDVAIDAARA
-1380 NAGLTTDIEKLFAEG
+1380 AGEEG
-1395 KTVAQVEKELSD
+1395 SPEFHKAFVEAYRSYTPPGVKTETS
-1407 RLNFVDKE
+1407 
-1415 DRAGFITG
+1415 G
-1423 VRATL
+1423 
-1428 GIPSRSTQEG
+1428 
-1438 KAEFDAW
+1438 
-1445 KKGYDASQ
+1445 
-1453 VTEQPQEAA
+1453 
-1462 KSAEYGAN
+1462 AEYGAN

-1479 AELRQRLKAKFSQL
+1479 EELRKRLKAKFSQL

-1520 ADFAKAMANDLD
+1520 ADFAKAMASDLD
-1532 LPLNRVRPYLRS
+1532 LPLDRVRPYLRS

-1553 EDSGVSIDGMDTAET
+1553 EDSGVSIEGMDTAET

-1578 QPAASNDQ
+1578 QPATTSQA
-1586 PTAPA
+1586 TEPA
-1591 AQQAEAPK
+1591 KPQAAATQ
-1599 SNTRQPSRAT
+1599 STTRQTNARET

-1623 PNVSTPRTGLEPDS
+1623 PNVSSPRTGLEQDS
-1637 ATAGNA
+1637 ATAGNTEP
-1643 KSVNESAN
+1643 VNESAN
-1651 VDGTAADGRSA
+1651 ADGSGANGQRPA
-1662 AAASRRADAERGTGQ
+1662 TAGRRANEERDTGQ
-1677 RDQRVSDDGATAGRE
+1677 RDQRVSDDGSTPGRE
-1692 SGDQRVHREDGQF
+1692 SGDQLVHQQDGQF
-1705 RPSQGVSGSDL
+1705 RPSSGTSGADV
-1716 RTGSAGRSE
+1716 RARSAGRGE
-1725 AGLSTERTRA
+1725 TGLSTERERA
-1735 AAVAAN
+1735 GAVAAN

-1765 WGDTDS
+1765 WGDADS

-1791 QRYQKDN
+1791 QRHQKDN

-1823 AGKENI
+1823 AGRENI
-1829 LVVVPSDK
+1829 LIIVPSDK
-1837 IASDWVKSAGWL
+1837 IASDWVKSAGWMNMPL
-1849 NLPMKQLNG
+1849 KQLSG
-1858 ITDNGGSGP
+1858 ISDNGGSGP
-1867 VVTTYANMGQNSAL
+1867 VITSYANLGQNNTL
-1881 ANRQWDLII
+1881 AQRQWDLVI

-1895 RLMQNES
+1895 RLMQNEG

-1926 QAKHADQYAKLTEAD
+1926 QAKHADQYAKLREAD
-1941 HATVKDR
+1941 IATVKDR

-1955 AAQKREQAYQQQ
+1955 AAQKREQSYQKQ
-1967 LAAWNALYKDE
+1967 LAAWNELYKEE

-1983 ERWTAQ
+1983 ERWMAQ

-2006 PNTDYAEGFLFHHVP
+2006 TNTDYAEGFLFHHVP

-2061 AEVNSELM
+2061 SEVNTELM
-2069 EQNFNQYLKDTG
+2069 EQNFNQHLKDTG

-2168 VHDYNQGGGFNPFAE
+2168 VHDYNQGGGFNPFSE

-2194 IARELFQKPIF
+2194 VARDLFQKPIF

-2218 LLAAFPK
+2218 LTEAFPN

-2246 DDLMGP
+2246 DDLIGP
-2252 NILIAQS
+2252 SILIAQS

-2350 IDSYQDASAISASK
+2350 IDSYQDAAPITASK
-2364 TDGRGGKAADKR
+2364 NDGKGGKAADKR
-2376 ASNEISEF
+2376 ERNQISEF

-2393 QQKNSKA
+2393 QQKNSKS
-2400 RGDREGVDYFA
+2400 RDNREGVDYYA
-2411 TPEPVGMK
+2411 TPEPVGLK

-2442 ARFFPAQT
+2442 ARFFPGQT

-2476 SRFEDLN
+2476 SRFEDFN

-2525 PRGGLADRRFVD
+2525 PRGGMADQRFTQFMKV
-2537 FIANAEENGVH
+2537 AEENGVH

-2556 RATFERAGTQVNT
+2556 KSTFERAGTQVNT

-2581 YQTPEVQTEDLS
+2581 YQAPETQRSDLSSADSVKELFDRIEDLDVPERAALNKAENMQSVRFGQPQTETPAFQQWFGDSKVVNEDGSPQVMYHGTPMGFTTFNTANRLADGTARNPLGDNIGVFFTDDRADAADFAKRNSPSNAPVNVHDVYLSVKNPMVFEDQAEFRSYLRKNSRDDIEKAGHDGVMINDAYEEDRAYEFEPDSDEYLNGPKTRWVIAFSPEQVKSASRNS
-2593 GAETVT
+2593 GAFDPTNP
-2599 DLFNE
+2599 DSLM
-2604 IENLSVSERE
+2604 SV
-2614 VRQQQADN
+2614 
-2622 LQSFRRE
+2622 
-2629 QTASEFSDQL
+2629 
-2639 KLQYPGLKIGLTGS
+2639 
-2653 GEVVTL
+2653 
-2659 QRIELPAE
+2659 
-2667 SRNLGT
+2667 
-2673 GTQIMQQITSW
+2673 
-2684 ADSNGKTVA
+2684 
-2693 LTPSSDFGGNKARL
+2693 
-2707 NEFYKRF
+2707 
-2714 GFVDNKGRNK
+2714 
-2724 DYAISETMYREPQ
+2724 
-2737 QADLPSFTNNQRQAS
+2737 RQAS
-2752 TEDLEALNRTRG
+2752 AGDIADLNRVRG
-2764 TEGQAIP
+2764 VEGQAIP
-2771 ANKFAELV
+2771 ADKFAELV
-2779 GRIEESQQQGKSN
+2779 GRIEEGQQQQKTN
-2792 PEKVLEALR
+2792 PEKVLKTLR
-2801 KAEKSGVYSKEG
+2801 KAEISGVYSKEG
-2813 AQLAAWLVRQYPHI
+2813 AQLAAWLIRQYPHI
-2827 ANDLNLELAKGNN
+2827 ANELSMELSKGGEN
-2840 STPAGN
+2840 TPAGN
-2846 YNVTNRLV
+2846 YNVPNRLI
-2854 SLFSDFAR
+2854 SLFSDFSR
-2862 DGAPVRSTDAITAT
+2862 DGAPVRTTDTVTAT
-2876 HEILHHMERMLP
+2876 HEIMHHLERMLP

-2897 EWTQALEK
+2897 EWAQALEK
-2905 RMQEYSDA
+2905 RMQEYADA

-2923 DLVAGMYGDREA
+2923 DLVAGMYGDKEA
-2935 LNRARDAFTT
+2935 LNRARKAFAT
-2945 GEMPNSDYQ
+2945 GELPASDYQ

-2965 GARIIADR
+2965 GAKIIAER
-2973 KARADAP
+2973 KARADQP

-2988 EAMRAIFNRIKVI
+2988 EAMKAIIAKIRSI
-3001 LGIKSDNPNV
+3001 LGAKADEPNV

-3018 VLAGDGKFVNDSII
+3018 VLAGDGKFVNDQII
-3032 ARTGDDMYGLSQQ
+3032 KSAADDMYSLSEQ
-3045 FGDYQAPNLQSLRS
+3045 FGDYEAPDLPSMRS
-3059 GLEPNPNIPTQEQDN
+3059 GMEPNPNIPTQDQDD
-3074 ARINSWWDRL
+3074 AKVRGWWDRL

-3089 DKMTDAMKHT
+3089 DKMTDSMKHG
-3099 LAALPLRPLVTE
+3099 LGLLPLRPLAME
-3111 LGKNVP
+3111 LGKNIP
-3117 SLGNY
+3117 SLAKY
-3122 MLLKQSM
+3122 MSLKQAM
-3129 DAMRNKWHAKT
+3129 DAMRNKWHSKT
-3140 DATAKKWLKYR
+3140 DKTAQKWLGYR
-3151 VKHPAENAE
+3151 VLHPIENTA
-3160 MMELMHDAT
+3160 MMDLMHDST

-3177 SFEPAMTDRDRDA
+3177 SFEPMMTERDKDA

-3198 EQELE
+3198 EEELE
-3203 LIAKAAEDDRRFA
+3203 LVAKAALDERRFS
-3216 AWGELNRRYNKL
+3216 AWGEMNARYKSL
-3228 SPEGKEIFKEVRD
+3228 SPQGQEIFKEVRD
-3241 AYTEITNEYEKT
+3241 AYTAITNEYEKT
-3253 LLGNMEKAINVR
+3253 LLANMEKAIDVR

-3278 RIADEGLTGQEKADA
+3278 RIVDEGMTGKEKEEA

-3317 QLRQQFEMNR
+3317 QLRTQFEMNR
-3327 LQGPYFPLARFGD
+3327 LQGPYFPLARFGN

-3349 SGKVESFSRFESS
+3349 TGKVESFSRFESA

-3462 HQLARLKHTYDMEE
+3462 HQLARLKHTFDMEE

-3483 EAGKTKDPVRDTKV
+3483 EAGKTKDATRDGLV
-3497 VNEMEAR
+3497 VNEMEKR
-3504 HKFIMNPTGSSIATA
+3504 HQYIMNPTGGSLATKL
-3519 ATSAAFLWYLAAS
+3519 TSAAFLWFLAAS
-3532 PSTAIRNLA
+3532 PTTAIRNLA
-3541 QTPMLGIPIMAA
+3541 QTPMIGIPVMAA
-3553 YEGSSKGILRA
+3553 FDGGKNGIGRA
-3564 TNQFMRASADL
+3564 INQFTRASADII
-3575 VRGKG
+3575 RGNGKIE
-3580 GVANSKNLTADERKA
+3580 NSKNLTADEKKA
-3595 INAAY
+3595 IQAAY
-3600 DMGLIDRT
+3600 DIGIIDRT
-3608 QAHDLAGIG
+3608 QAHDLASIG
-3617 ETGVE
+3617 ETGID
-3622 YKPGRAA
+3622 YSPLKTRL
-3629 IMAAMSWGF
+3629 MAGASWAF

-3648 TTLMAY
+3648 TVLMAY
-3654 RMARAKGLTHQQAV
+3654 RMARAKGMTHQQAIQA
-3668 EKANDLTWKT
+3668 ANDLTWKT

-3683 NNSRPRIMHNDMMKV
+3683 NNSRPRVMHNDMAKV

-3716 VHQSVK
+3716 IHQSVK
-3722 GESPEVRREAR
+3722 GDSPEAKREAR

-3751 TWGAGIIF
+3751 TWGAGIVF
-3759 ALASAFMDD
+3759 YLASLFMDD
-3768 DKDPEAELKKNMV
+3768 DKEPEQELKKGMV
-3781 EALGPMMTG
+3781 EALGPMMAG

-3797 GYLTGTSQ
+3797 GYVSGTSQ
-3805 SESLGMPD
+3805 SESLGMRD

-3819 SSQLDGKQEFEYWQS
+3819 NTELEGKNEFEYWQS
-3834 QLLGATPSIVSNV
+3834 QLLGATPSIASNI

-3864 TAAPKWIKDP
+3864 TAMPKAVKDP

-3880 ATEGATNLKGD
+3880 ATEGATNMKGD
-3891 TIVDNVSAGDV
+3891 TIVEDVGWGDV

-3909 TPAKLAEQYDIN
+3909 TPAKLSEQYDIN
-3921 NRGFNLQQTILQKRQ
+3921 NAGYNLQQGILRKRQ
-3936 QLMNN
+3936 NLLNSF
-3941 YAKAGEKGDDAKQ
+3941 AKASDKGDTQKQ
-3954 QEIVDQI
+3954 DEIVDQI

-3968 PEQAITGKS
+3968 PEQAITGKT

-3987 NAEMATGG
+3987 NADMATGG
-3995 MRYNRKLRDRI
+3995 MRYNRKLRERI
-4006 LEDQAPRI
+4006 LEEQAPRI
-4014 YE
+4014 YD

>member
-13 ALAKAPSF
+13 ALLKAPSF

-30 QEGRQQVTFEPGNV
+30 TEGRQQASFDPGNV
-44 PFQSDFASASQKY
+44 PYQADFNAASKKY

-74 NPTALGQPT
+74 NPVALGQPT
-83 KWGRAKGLMQYLDST
+83 KWGRAKGLMQYIDST

-104 NPYDPRQAID
+104 NPYDPQQSID

-125 KGYSIQEAIS
+125 KGYSVQEAVS

-140 DDRKQWGPKTRQYG
+140 DDRAQWGPKTRQYG
-154 VDVLNKAQTFF
+154 IDVLNKAQKFF
-165 DGTQGQIKQPAQT
+165 DGTQGQIKAPAQQT
-178 QRDFAAEY
+178 QERDFAAEY

-193 ENMEQNDLR
+193 ENMEQNGLR
-202 ARAIETQNVLDQL
+202 SRAIETQNLLDKL
-215 NAEEPGRYRPLTASE
+215 NAEEPGRYRALTASE
-230 MAQVQQQQESDIIG
+230 VAQIQQQQDQG
-244 KANQLQ
+244 LLDKANQLNA
-250 QDVKAIT
+250 DVKAIT
-257 QPVSIPEH
+257 QPEQVSIPEH
-265 MAQEEQKQ
+265 MAQEEQA
-273 KAQTAKQQGIM
+273 KAQRDAKTQSITDKAAQ
-284 DNALEMG
+284 MG
-291 ADVMNLLQSGV
+291 ADVMSLLGSGV
-302 NIAAKDTKEL
+302 NIAAQDVREL
-312 VSRVP
+312 VGKVP
-317 LIGKPI
+317 VVGKSI
-323 VNAAD
+323 VDAAD

-334 NGKSSEEI
+334 NGKGSEEL
-342 FKEWDKST
+342 FKEWDQKAEKSF
-350 EKAYSPELAAARK
+350 SPELAAARK
-363 KAWVVEPGDDIGGGK
+363 KSWVVEPGDDLGGGK
-378 KATGYSFGPAWS
+378 KATSYSFGPAWS

-404 EMAVTM
+404 EMALTM

-415 LAAMAFK
+415 LASMAYK
-422 RAIASGASR
+422 RAIANGASR

-442 TVAGGILEGGLGGA
+442 TVAGGLLEGGLGGA
-456 QSARETREQI
+456 QASRETREQI
-466 NQMTPY
+466 NKMTPD
-472 QLKDSQ
+472 QLKDSE
-478 ALKSLMDGGK
+478 ALKALMDGGK

-494 YELAENAAS
+494 AEIADNASS
-503 KAFLLAGVGTG
+503 KAFLLAGIGTG

-567 EADPNTPLMKGVA
+567 EADPNTPLMRGVA
-580 NQVAGGAALGGMM
+580 NQVAGGAAVGGLM
-593 GGGMG
+593 GAGMG
-598 LAAPRVSQQQDA
+598 AAAPRVGETTTQ
-610 TPAETTPVQAAPTD
+610 PAEVPPQA
-624 PAAQMQDAATDAA
+624 DAA
-637 PTPPRDDSGL
+637 PVDAQPVQQPAAEPVTPTETRDDSGL
-647 SDDAGP
+647 SPDAGP
-653 LERAVRGTAD
+653 VERAVRGTAD
-663 QPTAANG
+663 QPNAENG

-714 PYTVTHDDID
+714 PYTVTPDDID

-730 EQAAVSVE
+730 EQAAAPVQE
-738 ETQQQEVI
+738 EQPAAQPEIQQQA
-746 PEVQQVEQVQQTTAD
+746 EQVQQATDD
-761 GMTIDP
+761 GITVDP
-767 STGEIIGGK
+767 ETGEIIEGK
-776 PVVREIEAA
+776 PAVREIDAPKD
-785 RERPLTE
+785 RPL
-792 MSEDELRDRMRYIAQ
+792 SEQSEEELRARMRYIAQ

-850 TESLRLKELLNKS
+850 TESLRLKELLNKIN
-863 KRTAEE
+863 RTAEE

-885 RGNSENDGETVGNEG
+885 RGNSENDGETVGSEG

-914 DDIQIIRPEGQK
+914 EDIQIIRPEGQK

-989 LVSKGYGVVV
+989 LLSKGYGVVV

-1020 KQRGSQNAEIQQ
+1020 KKRGSQNATIQQ
-1032 EQRNEQPV
+1032 EQRNEQPASIETPAQAEPDITTAV
-1040 AGGRTTVSGDAATT
+1040 QPDESRVAGSGERNDTGAAEQPAAGGRATVSGDAATA

-1067 KWFSTQDKAKA
+1067 KWFSTQEKAKA

-1101 KVEQPAQAE
+1101 KVEQPAQEEAAV
-1110 TSGTLTN
+1110 TLTN
-1117 EGTKAEAPK
+1117 EGDKVPAPQLDTKN
-1126 LPKGKKESPRVNR
+1126 PRINR
-1139 ARKVVGAEGNIVS
+1139 TRRLVGEIGETVS
-1152 PSGDVGYA
+1152 PTGDVGGA
-1160 KAGGKYKITGID
+1160 K
-1172 KNGTIHL
+1172 
-1179 TNQETGGGTSI
+1179 
-1190 SVSEMESG
+1190 SG
-1198 RSRNVTW
+1198 RSYEVTGIMPNGTVNLRDTETGETVKVSSRDKEAAHSRNVAWT
-1205 NKTEPVAKS
+1205 KQEP
-1214 TAETVAETKTAPQQ
+1214 TVVETAP
-1228 EQRNE
+1228 
-1233 RKPPRDG
+1233 
-1240 VVESGEQLYSMSGR
+1240 
-1254 KLSPAPK
+1254 
-1261 IDTTG
+1261 
-1266 PQKLSNSTKRLNNWM
+1266 
-1281 YEEAVKEA
+1281 A
-1289 QETGNDWN
+1289 Q
-1297 ATLLKAI
+1297 
-1304 NPNRM
+1304 
-1309 SQSDQDT
+1309 
-1316 VNSLLFGDPEGPTAK
+1316 
-1331 NRSASARQNEQ
+1331 QNEQ
-1342 QNIPENIPETR
+1342 QNIPENIPET
-1353 ETPRI
+1353 
-1358 TVGKDDRSWV
+1358 
-1368 NQNAQQDRDRAD
+1368 NAAPQQ
-1380 NAGLTTDIEKLFAEG
+1380 T
-1395 KTVAQVEKELSD
+1395 
-1407 RLNFVDKE
+1407 
-1415 DRAGFITG
+1415 
-1423 VRATL
+1423 
-1428 GIPSRSTQEG
+1428 
-1438 KAEFDAW
+1438 AEFLENEN
-1445 KKGYDASQ
+1445 SS
-1453 VTEQPQEAA
+1453 TENVRENADSSTKP
-1462 KSAEYGAN
+1462 AEYGAN

-1553 EDSGVSIDGMDTAET
+1553 EDSGVSIEGMDTAET

-1643 KSVNESAN
+1643 KPVNESAN
-1651 VDGTAADGRSA
+1651 VDESGANGQRPA
-1662 AAASRRADAERGTGQ
+1662 AAGRRADTERGAGQ
-1677 RDQRVSDDGATAGRE
+1677 RDQRVSDDGAATGRE
-1692 SGDQRVHREDGQF
+1692 PGDQLVHREDGQF
-1705 RPSQGVSGSDL
+1705 RPSEGVSGSDL
-1716 RTGSAGRSE
+1716 RTRSAGRSE
-1725 AGLSTERTRA
+1725 AGLQTERARA
-1735 AAVAAN
+1735 TAVAAN
-1741 AHASGAGEFAQRLA
+1741 AHAAGADDFTQRLK
-1755 AQKKAPKETK
+1755 AQKAAPKDTK
-1765 WGDTDS
+1765 WGDEAS

-1777 MLLPAQQDDVVKVE
+1777 MLLPAQQGDVVKVE
-1791 QRYQKDN
+1791 QRHLKDN

-1823 AGKENI
+1823 AGKTNI
-1829 LVVVPSDK
+1829 LVLVPSDK
-1837 IASDWVKSAGWL
+1837 IASDWVKSAAWL
-1849 NLPMKQLNG
+1849 DMPLKQLSG

-1867 VVTTYANMGQNSAL
+1867 VITTYANLGQNNAL
-1881 ANRQWDLII
+1881 AQREWDLVI

-1902 GDVTDQLRMFR
+1902 GDVTEQLRMFR
-1913 ALTGHPDGFSTYM
+1913 ALTGHPDGFSSWM
-1926 QAKHADQYAKLTEAD
+1926 QAKYADQYAKLSEANM
-1941 HATVKDR
+1941 ATVKDR
-1948 TENNQTA
+1948 TENNTTA
-1955 AAQKREQAYQQQ
+1955 AAQKREQEYQRQ
-1967 LAAWNALYKDE
+1967 LAAWNALYNTE
-1978 QAKWR
+1978 RAKWN
-1983 ERWTAQ
+1983 EKWEKQ
-1989 KDMTKV
+1989 QDMTKV
-1995 VFMSATPFAYV
+1995 VFLSATPFAYV
-2006 PNTDYAEGFLFHHVP
+2006 MNTDYAEGFLFHHVP
-2021 PADRFNDRSQGGYN
+2021 PADRFKDRSQGGYN

-2048 GYRMRYNRLTRPD
+2048 GYRMRYNKLTRPD
-2061 AEVNSELM
+2061 AEVNTELM
-2069 EQNFNQYLKDTG
+2069 EQSFNQWLKDQG

-2091 FDYDRKFILIDDA
+2091 YDYDRKFVLIDDA
-2104 AGKKLDQALEYL
+2104 AGKKLDQALEFL
-2116 NNGENGMYRNI
+2116 QSGDNGQWRNI
-2127 YSAVMDT
+2127 YTAVMDT

-2150 AAVPIIKQHL
+2150 AAVPIIKEHL

-2168 VHDYNQGGGFNPFAE
+2168 VHDYNMGGGFNPFAE
-2183 SLKDMDPALRP
+2183 ALKDMDPALRP
-2194 IARELFQKPIF
+2194 AARELFQRPLF

-2218 LLAAFPK
+2218 LLAAFPN

-2246 DDLMGP
+2246 DDLTGP
-2252 NILIAQS
+2252 NLLIAQS

-2271 SGKHQRVEINLGLPT
+2271 SGKHQRIELNLGLPT
-2286 QPTKSIQLEG
+2286 QPTKAIQLEG

-2316 AWEANAFASKLAE
+2316 AWEASAFASKLAE

-2350 IDSYQDASAISASK
+2350 ITAYQEAAPITASK
-2364 TDGRGGKAADKR
+2364 SDGKGGKAADQR
-2376 ASNEISEF
+2376 GSNTISEF
-2384 DKAKTYYFA
+2384 EKAKSYYYA
-2393 QQKNSKA
+2393 QQKNSKI
-2400 RGDREGVDYFA
+2400 RDQREGVDYFA
-2411 TPEPVGMK
+2411 TPEPVGLK
-2419 MVEWAN
+2419 MVEWAG

-2442 ARFFPAQT
+2442 ARFFPERT
-2450 DVTMVEPSLNL
+2450 EVTMVEPSLNL
-2461 SQRAALAN
+2461 SQRAALAK

-2476 SRFEDLN
+2476 QRFEDFN

-2504 YEHLDKAMQ
+2504 YEHLEKATQ
-2513 HLREGGRIVALV
+2513 HLREGGRIVALL
-2525 PRGGLADRRFVD
+2525 PRGGLADRRLVD
-2537 FIANAEENGVH
+2537 FMPLAEENGIHV
-2548 LVADIAMP
+2548 VADISMP
-2556 RATFERAGTQVNT
+2556 SSTFERAGTKVNT

-2581 YQTPEVQTEDLS
+2581 YQAPETQRTDLSSAESVNELFDRIEDL
-2593 GAETVT
+2593 EVP
-2599 DLFNE
+2599 
-2604 IENLSVSERE
+2604 ER
-2614 VRQQQADN
+2614 VGRQQADDN
-2622 LQSFRRE
+2622 LQSLRVE
-2629 QTASEFSDQL
+2629 QNPRDLADQL
-2639 KLQYPGLKIGLTGS
+2639 KLQYPGLKISLTGT
-2653 GEVVTL
+2653 GDVVTL

-2673 GTQIMQQITSW
+2673 GTAIMQQITSW
-2684 ADSNGKTVA
+2684 ADANGKTVA
-2693 LTPSSDFGGNKARL
+2693 LSPSSDFGGNKARL

-2724 DYAISETMYREPQ
+2724 DYAISETMYREPKQ
-2737 QADLPSFTNNQRQAS
+2737 QDLQSFTNNERPAS
-2752 TEDLEALNRTRG
+2752 ADDLAALNRMRG
-2764 TEGQAIP
+2764 EQSQAIP
-2771 ANKFAELV
+2771 ADKFGELV
-2779 GRIEESQQQGKSN
+2779 RRIEFQNRTATTNQ
-2792 PEKVLEALR
+2792 EKVLATLR
-2801 KAEKSGVYSKEG
+2801 AAEISGVYSKEG
-2813 AQLAAWLVRQYPHI
+2813 AKLATWLIRQYPHL
-2827 ANDLNLELAKGNN
+2827 ANGLNIQLSRGSDNA
-2840 STPAGN
+2840 PAGN
-2846 YNVTNRLV
+2846 YNVPDRLIT
-2854 SLFSDFAR
+2854 LFSDFAR
-2862 DGAPVRSTDAITAT
+2862 DGRVVTNSDLSTAT
-2876 HEILHHMERMLP
+2876 HEIMHHMERMMP
-2888 RNVQREIAK
+2888 RNVQEAIAN
-2897 EWTQALEK
+2897 EWTQALEA
-2905 RMQEYSDA
+2905 RMQEYADA

-2923 DLVAGMYGDREA
+2923 DLVAGMYGDKEGRQ
-2935 LNRARDAFTT
+2935 RAYQAFAT
-2945 GEMPNSDYQ
+2945 GELPRSDYQ

-2965 GARIIADR
+2965 GARIIAER
-2973 KARADAP
+2973 KARGDAP

-2988 EAMRAIFNRIKVI
+2988 EVMKQIIAKIRSI
-3001 LGIKSDNPNV
+3001 LGAKGDDPSAV
-3011 LMQALDS
+3011 MEALDS
-3018 VLAGDGKFVNDSII
+3018 VLAGDGKFVTNQII
-3032 ARTGDDMYGLSQQ
+3032 NRTGDDMYGLVNQ
-3045 FGDYQAPNLQSLRS
+3045 FGDYQAPDLQSLRS
-3059 GLEPNPNIPTQEQDN
+3059 GMEPDPNIPTEAQDN
-3074 ARINSWWDRL
+3074 AKVRNWWDRL
-3084 KNLPA
+3084 KNLPS
-3089 DKMTDAMKHT
+3089 DTMTDSMKHG
-3099 LAALPLRPLVTE
+3099 LGLLPLRPLATE

-3117 SLGNY
+3117 SLAKY
-3122 MLLKQSM
+3122 MSLKQSM

-3140 DATAKKWLKYR
+3140 DGTAQKWLKYR
-3151 VKHPAENAE
+3151 VTHPIENVKL
-3160 MMELMHDAT
+3160 MDLMHDAT

-3177 SFEPAMTDRDRDA
+3177 AFEPMMTDRDRDA

-3198 EQELE
+3198 EQEME
-3203 LIAKAAEDDRRFA
+3203 LVAKAAQDDRRFA
-3216 AWGELNRRYNKL
+3216 AWGELSATYKEL
-3228 SPEGKEIFKEVRD
+3228 SPQGKEIFKEVRD
-3241 AYTEITNEYEKT
+3241 AYTEITNEYEKV

-3278 RIADEGLTGQEKADA
+3278 RIVDDGLTGKEKEEA

-3317 QLRQQFEMNR
+3317 QLRVQFEMNR
-3327 LQGPYFPLARFGD
+3327 LQGPYFPLARFGN

-3349 SGKVESFSRFESS
+3349 SGRVESFSRFESA

-3412 AETVKDEVWQRYLE
+3412 AESVKDEVWQRYLE

-3453 FGNQMFHSA
+3453 FGNQMFHSS
-3462 HQLARLKHTYDMEE
+3462 HQLARLKHTFDMEE

-3483 EAGKTKDPVRDTKV
+3483 EAGKTKDPVRDGLV
-3497 VNEMEAR
+3497 VNEMEKR
-3504 HKFIMNPTGSSIATA
+3504 HQYIMNPTGGSLATKL
-3519 ATSAAFLWYLAAS
+3519 TSAAFIWFLAAS
-3532 PSTAIRNLA
+3532 PTTAIRNLA
-3541 QTPMLGIPIMAA
+3541 QTPMIGIPVMAA
-3553 YEGSSKGILRA
+3553 FDGGKNGVGRA
-3564 TNQFMRASADL
+3564 INQFARASADIL
-3575 VRGKG
+3575 RGKG
-3580 GVANSKNLTADERKA
+3580 SIANSKALTADEKKA
-3595 INAAY
+3595 IQGAY
-3600 DMGLIDRT
+3600 DIGIIDRT
-3608 QAHDLAGIG
+3608 QAHDLASIG
-3617 ETGVE
+3617 ETGID
-3622 YKPGRAA
+3622 YSPLKTRL
-3629 IMAAMSWGF
+3629 MAAASWAF

-3648 TTLMAY
+3648 TVLMAY
-3654 RMARAKGLTHQQAV
+3654 RMARAKGLSHKDAIQA
-3668 EKANDLTWKT
+3668 ANDLTWKT

-3683 NNSRPRIMHNDMMKV
+3683 NNSRPRVMHNDMMKV

-3716 VHQSVK
+3716 IHQSVK
-3722 GESPEVRREAR
+3722 GDSPAAKREAR
-3733 MQLAGIT
+3733 IQLAGIT

-3751 TWGAGIIF
+3751 TWGAGIVF

-3768 DKDPEAELKKNMV
+3768 DKDPEQELKKSMV
-3781 EALGPMMTG
+3781 EALGPMMAG
-3790 IILDGVP
+3790 IVLDGVP
-3797 GYLTGTSQ
+3797 GYVTGTSQ
-3805 SESLGMPD
+3805 SESLGMRD

-3819 SSQLDGKQEFEYWQS
+3819 NTELEGKNEFEYWQS
-3834 QLLGATPSIVSNV
+3834 QLLGATPSIASNI
-3847 FRGFNLI
+3847 FRGYGLI

-3864 TAAPKWIKDP
+3864 TMMPKAIKDP

-3880 ATEGATNLKGD
+3880 ATEGATNTKGD
-3891 TIVDNVSAGDV
+3891 TIVEDVGYGDV

-3921 NRGFNLQQTILQKRQ
+3921 NAGYNLQQGILRKRQ
-3936 QLMNN
+3936 NLLNS
-3941 YAKAGEKGDDAKQ
+3941 YAKASDKGDTQKQ
-3954 QEIVDQI
+3954 QEITDQI
-3961 VEFNGKY
+3961 VEFNEKY
-3968 PEQAITGKS
+3968 PEQAITGKT
-3977 ISRSMKTRAE
+3977 ISRSMKTRAQ
-3987 NAEMATGG
+3987 NAELATGG

>member
-13 ALAKAPSF
+13 ALSKAPSF

-30 QEGRQQVTFEPGNV
+30 TEGRQQASFDPGNV
-44 PFQSDFASASQKY
+44 PYQADFNAASKKY

-74 NPTALGQPT
+74 NPVALGQPT
-83 KWGRAKGLMQYLDST
+83 KWGRAKGLMQYIDST
-98 AAGMGI
+98 AASMGI
-104 NPYDPRQAID
+104 NPYDPQQAID
-114 AAAKQLKQRLD
+114 AAARQLKQRLD
-125 KGYSIQEAIS
+125 KGYSVQEAVS

-140 DDRKQWGPKTRQYG
+140 DDRAQWGPKTRQYG
-154 VDVLNKAQTFF
+154 IDVLNKAQKFF
-165 DGTQGQIKQPAQT
+165 DGTQGQIKAPAQQT
-178 QRDFAAEY
+178 QERDFAAEY

-193 ENMEQNDLR
+193 ENMEQNGLR
-202 ARAIETQNVLDQL
+202 SRAIETQNLLDKL
-215 NAEEPGRYRPLTASE
+215 NAEEPGRYRALTASE
-230 MAQVQQQQESDIIG
+230 VAQIQQQQDQG
-244 KANQLQ
+244 LLDKANQLNA
-250 QDVKAIT
+250 DVKAIT
-257 QPVSIPEH
+257 QPEQVSIPEH
-265 MAQEEQKQ
+265 MAQEEQE
-273 KAQTAKQQGIM
+273 KAQRDAKTQSITDKAAQ
-284 DNALEMG
+284 MG
-291 ADVMNLLQSGV
+291 ADVMSLLGSGV
-302 NIAAKDTKEL
+302 NIAAQDVREL
-312 VSRVP
+312 VGKVP
-317 LIGKPI
+317 VVGKSI
-323 VNAAD
+323 VDAAD

-334 NGKSSEEI
+334 NGKGSEEL
-342 FKEWDKST
+342 FKEWDQKAEKSF
-350 EKAYSPELAAARK
+350 SPELAAARK
-363 KAWVVEPGDDIGGGK
+363 KSWVVEPGDDLGGGK

-404 EMAVTM
+404 EMALTM

-415 LAAMAFK
+415 LASMAYK
-422 RAIASGASR
+422 RAIANGASR

-442 TVAGGILEGGLGGA
+442 TVAGGLLEGGLGGA
-456 QSARETREQI
+456 QASRETREQI
-466 NQMTPY
+466 NKMTPD
-472 QLKDSQ
+472 QLKDSE
-478 ALKSLMDGGK
+478 ALKALMDGGK

-494 YELAENAAS
+494 AEIADNASS
-503 KAFLLAGVGTG
+503 KAFLLAGIGTG

-567 EADPNTPLMKGVA
+567 EADPNTPLMRGVA
-580 NQVAGGAALGGMM
+580 NQVAGGAAVGGLM
-593 GGGMG
+593 GAGMG
-598 LAAPRVSQQQDA
+598 SAAPRVGETTSQ
-610 TPAETTPVQAAPTD
+610 PAEVPPQADASPVDAQPVQQ
-624 PAAQMQDAATDAA
+624 PAAEPVT
-637 PTPPRDDSGL
+637 PTETRDDSGL
-647 SDDAGP
+647 SPDAGP
-653 LERAVRGTAD
+653 VERAVRGTAD
-663 QPTAANG
+663 QPNAVNG

-714 PYTVTHDDID
+714 PYTVTPDDID

-730 EQAAVSVE
+730 EQVAAPVQE
-738 ETQQQEVI
+738 EQPAAQPEIQQQA
-746 PEVQQVEQVQQTTAD
+746 EQVQQATDD
-761 GMTIDP
+761 GMTVDP
-767 STGEIIGGK
+767 ATGEIIEGK
-776 PVVREIEAA
+776 PAVREIDAPQ
-785 RERPLTE
+785 ERPL
-792 MSEDELRDRMRYIAQ
+792 SEQSEEELRARMRYIAQ

-850 TESLRLKELLNKS
+850 TESMRLKELLNKS
-863 KRTAEE
+863 NRTAEE

-885 RGNSENDGETVGNEG
+885 RGNSESDGETVGNEG

-989 LVSKGYGVVV
+989 LLSKGYGVVV

-1020 KQRGSQNAEIQQ
+1020 KQRGSQNATIQQ
-1032 EQRNEQPV
+1032 EQRNEQPAGIETTAQAEPDITTAV
-1040 AGGRTTVSGDAATT
+1040 QPDESRVAGSGERNDAGAAEQPAAGGRATVSGDAATA

-1067 KWFSTQDKAKA
+1067 KWFSTQEKAKA

-1110 TSGTLTN
+1110 TSGTLMN

-1160 KAGGKYKITGID
+1160 NAGEKYKINGID

-1179 TNQETGGGTSI
+1179 TNQETGSSTTL
-1190 SVSEMESG
+1190 SVAEMESG
-1198 RSRNVTW
+1198 RSRNVVW
-1205 NKTEPVAKS
+1205 NKQEPAVKQPAVES
-1214 TAETVAETKTAPQQ
+1214 VAE
-1228 EQRNE
+1228 
-1233 RKPPRDG
+1233 
-1240 VVESGEQLYSMSGR
+1240 
-1254 KLSPAPK
+1254 PAPVQ
-1261 IDTTG
+1261 
-1266 PQKLSNSTKRLNNWM
+1266 QK
-1281 YEEAVKEA
+1281 
-1289 QETGNDWN
+1289 
-1297 ATLLKAI
+1297 
-1304 NPNRM
+1304 
-1309 SQSDQDT
+1309 
-1316 VNSLLFGDPEGPTAK
+1316 
-1331 NRSASARQNEQ
+1331 EQ
-1342 QNIPENIPETR
+1342 QNIPENIPETNAA
-1353 ETPRI
+1353 PRV
-1358 TVGKDDRSWV
+1358 TVGKDEQSWV
-1368 NQNAQQDRDRAD
+1368 NQNAQQERDRAD
-1380 NAGLTTDIEKLFAEG
+1380 KAGLTQDIENLFSEG
-1395 KTVAQVEKELSD
+1395 KTVAQVENELSD
-1407 RLNFVDKE
+1407 RLGFVDKE
-1415 DRAGFITG
+1415 DRTGFITS

-1428 GIPSRSTQEG
+1428 GIPSRATEEG
-1438 KAEFDAW
+1438 RAEFDAW
-1445 KKGYDASQ
+1445 KADYDARQ
-1453 VTEQPQEAA
+1453 GVEQPKEEE
-1462 KSAEYGAN
+1462 KPAEYGAN

-1586 PTAPA
+1586 PNSPA

-1643 KSVNESAN
+1643 KSVNESAD
-1651 VDGTAADGRSA
+1651 VDESGANGQRPA
-1662 AAASRRADAERGTGQ
+1662 AAGRRADAERGTGQ
-1677 RDQRVSDDGATAGRE
+1677 RDQRVSDDGAATGRE
-1692 SGDQRVHREDGQF
+1692 PGDQLVHREDGQF
-1705 RPSQGVSGSDL
+1705 RPSEGVSGSDL
-1716 RTGSAGRSE
+1716 RARGAGRSE
-1725 AGLSTERTRA
+1725 AGLQTERARA
-1735 AAVAAN
+1735 TAVAAN
-1741 AHASGAGEFAQRLA
+1741 AHAAGADDFTQRLK
-1755 AQKKAPKETK
+1755 AQKTAPKDTK
-1765 WGDTDS
+1765 WGDEAS

-1777 MLLPAQQDDVVKVE
+1777 MLLPAQQGDVVKVE
-1791 QRYQKDN
+1791 QRHLKDN

-1823 AGKENI
+1823 AGKTNI
-1829 LVVVPSDK
+1829 LVLVPSDK
-1837 IASDWVKSAGWL
+1837 IASDWVKSAAWL
-1849 NLPMKQLNG
+1849 DMPLKQLSG
-1858 ITDNGGSGP
+1858 ITDNGSSGP
-1867 VVTTYANMGQNSAL
+1867 VITTYANLGQNNAL
-1881 ANRQWDLII
+1881 AQREWDLVI

-1902 GDVTDQLRMFR
+1902 GDVTEQLRMFR
-1913 ALTGHPDGFSTYM
+1913 ALTGHPDGFSSWM
-1926 QAKHADQYAKLTEAD
+1926 QAKYADQYAKLSEANM
-1941 HATVKDR
+1941 ATVKDR
-1948 TENNQTA
+1948 TENNTTA
-1955 AAQKREQAYQQQ
+1955 AAQKREQEYQKQ
-1967 LAAWNALYKDE
+1967 LAAWNALYNTE
-1978 QAKWR
+1978 RAKWN
-1983 ERWTAQ
+1983 EKWEKQ
-1989 KDMTKV
+1989 QDMTKV
-1995 VFMSATPFAYV
+1995 VFLSATPFAYV
-2006 PNTDYAEGFLFHHVP
+2006 MNTDYAEGFLFHHVP
-2021 PADRFNDRSQGGYN
+2021 PADRFKDRSQGGYN

-2048 GYRMRYNRLTRPD
+2048 GYRMRYNKLTRPE
-2061 AEVNSELM
+2061 AEVNTELM
-2069 EQNFNQYLKDTG
+2069 EQSFNQWLKDQG

-2091 FDYDRKFILIDDA
+2091 YDYDRKFVLIDDA
-2104 AGKKLDQALEYL
+2104 AGKKLDQALEFL
-2116 NNGENGMYRNI
+2116 QSGDNGQWRNI
-2127 YSAVMDT
+2127 YTAVMDT

-2168 VHDYNQGGGFNPFAE
+2168 VHDYNMGGGFNPFSEA
-2183 SLKDMDPALRP
+2183 LKDMDPALRP
-2194 IARELFQKPIF
+2194 AARELFQRPLF

-2218 LLAAFPK
+2218 LLAAFPN

-2246 DDLMGP
+2246 DDLTGP
-2252 NILIAQS
+2252 NLLIAQS

-2271 SGKHQRVEINLGLPT
+2271 SGKHQRIEINLGLPT
-2286 QPTKSIQLEG
+2286 QPTKAIQLEG

-2316 AWEANAFASKLAE
+2316 AWEASAFASKLAE

-2350 IDSYQDASAISASK
+2350 ITAYQEAAPITASVN
-2364 TDGRGGKAADKR
+2364 DGKGGKAADQR
-2376 ASNEISEF
+2376 GSNTISEF
-2384 DKAKTYYFA
+2384 EKAKSYYYA
-2393 QQKNSKA
+2393 QQKNSKS
-2400 RGDREGVDYFA
+2400 RDQREGVDYFA
-2411 TPEPVGMK
+2411 TPEPVGLK
-2419 MVEWAN
+2419 MVEWAG

-2442 ARFFPAQT
+2442 ARFFPERT
-2450 DVTMVEPSLNL
+2450 EVTMVEPSLNL

-2476 SRFEDLN
+2476 QRFEDFN

-2491 VMNPPYGMGGKTA
+2491 VMNPPYGIGGKTA
-2504 YEHLDKAMQ
+2504 YEHLEKATQ
-2513 HLREGGRIVALV
+2513 HLREGGRIVALL
-2525 PRGGLADRRFVD
+2525 PRGGLADRRLVD
-2537 FIANAEENGVH
+2537 FMPLAEENGIH

-2556 RATFERAGTQVNT
+2556 SSTFERAGTKVNT

-2581 YQTPEVQTEDLS
+2581 FEAPETQRTDLSSAESVNELFDRIEDLD
-2593 GAETVT
+2593 VP
-2599 DLFNE
+2599 
-2604 IENLSVSERE
+2604 ERV
-2614 VRQQQADN
+2614 VRQQADDN
-2622 LQSFRRE
+2622 LQSLRVE
-2629 QTASEFSDQL
+2629 QNPRDLADQL
-2639 KLQYPGLKIGLTGS
+2639 KLQYPGLKISLTGT
-2653 GEVVTL
+2653 GDVVTL

-2673 GTQIMQQITSW
+2673 GTAIMQQITSW
-2684 ADSNGKTVA
+2684 ADANGKTVA
-2693 LTPSSDFGGNKARL
+2693 LSPSSDFGGNRARL

-2724 DYAISETMYREPQ
+2724 DYAISETMYREPKQ
-2737 QADLPSFTNNQRQAS
+2737 QDLQSFTNNERPAS
-2752 TEDLEALNRTRG
+2752 AEDLAALNRMRG
-2764 TEGQAIP
+2764 EQSQAFP
-2771 ANKFAELV
+2771 ADKFGELLR
-2779 GRIEESQQQGKSN
+2779 RIEFQNRTATTNQ
-2792 PEKVLEALR
+2792 EKVLATLR
-2801 KAEKSGVYSKEG
+2801 AAEISGVYSKEG
-2813 AQLAAWLVRQYPHI
+2813 AKLAAWLIRQYPHL
-2827 ANDLNLELAKGNN
+2827 ANNLNIQLSRGSDN
-2840 STPAGN
+2840 TPAGN
-2846 YNVTNRLV
+2846 YNVPDRLI

-2862 DGAPVRSTDAITAT
+2862 DGRIINSTDLNTAT
-2876 HEILHHMERMLP
+2876 HEIMHHMERMMP
-2888 RNVQREIAK
+2888 RNVQEAIAN
-2897 EWTQALEK
+2897 EWTQALEA
-2905 RMQEYSDA
+2905 RMQEYADA

-2923 DLVAGMYGDREA
+2923 DLVAGMYGDKEGRQRAYEA
-2935 LNRARDAFTT
+2935 FAT
-2945 GEMPNSDYQ
+2945 GELPRSDYQ

-2965 GARIIADR
+2965 GARIIAER
-2973 KARADAP
+2973 KARGDAP

-2988 EAMRAIFNRIKVI
+2988 EVMKQIIAKIRSI
-3001 LGIKSDNPNV
+3001 LGAKGDDPSAV
-3011 LMQALDS
+3011 MEALDS
-3018 VLAGDGKFVNDSII
+3018 VLAGDGKFVTNQII
-3032 ARTGDDMYGLSQQ
+3032 NRTGDDMYGLVNQ
-3045 FGDYQAPNLQSLRS
+3045 FGDYQAPDLQSLRS
-3059 GLEPNPNIPTQEQDN
+3059 GMEPDPNIPTEAQDN
-3074 ARINSWWDRL
+3074 AKVRNWWDRL

-3089 DKMTDAMKHT
+3089 DKMTDAMGKGG
-3099 LAALPLRPLVTE
+3099 LGFLPLRPLATE

-3117 SLGNY
+3117 SLAKY
-3122 MLLKQSM
+3122 MSLKQSM

-3140 DATAKKWLKYR
+3140 DGTAQKWLKYR
-3151 VKHPAENAE
+3151 VTHPIENVKL
-3160 MMELMHDAT
+3160 MDLMHDAT

-3177 SFEPAMTDRDRDA
+3177 AFEPMMTDRDRDA

-3198 EQELE
+3198 EQEME
-3203 LIAKAAEDDRRFA
+3203 LVAKAAQDDRRFA
-3216 AWGELNRRYNKL
+3216 AWGELSATYKEL
-3228 SPEGKEIFKEVRD
+3228 SPQGKEIFKEVRD
-3241 AYTEITNEYEKT
+3241 AYTEITNEYEKV
-3253 LLGNMEKAINVR
+3253 LLGNMEKAISVR

-3278 RIADEGLTGQEKADA
+3278 RIVDEGLTGKEKEDA

-3317 QLRQQFEMNR
+3317 QLRVQFEMNR
-3327 LQGPYFPLARFGD
+3327 LQGPYFPLARFGN

-3349 SGKVESFSRFESS
+3349 SGRVESFSRFESA

-3412 AETVKDEVWQRYLE
+3412 AESVKDEVWQRYLE

-3453 FGNQMFHSA
+3453 FGNQMFHSS
-3462 HQLARLKHTYDMEE
+3462 HQLARLKHTFDMEE

-3483 EAGKTKDPVRDTKV
+3483 EAGKTKDSVRDGLV
-3497 VNEMEAR
+3497 VNEMEKR
-3504 HKFIMNPTGSSIATA
+3504 HQYIMNPTGGSLATKL
-3519 ATSAAFLWYLAAS
+3519 TSAAFIWFLAAS
-3532 PSTAIRNLA
+3532 PTTAIRNLA
-3541 QTPMLGIPIMAA
+3541 QTPMIGIPVMAA
-3553 YEGSSKGILRA
+3553 FDGGKNGVGRA
-3564 TNQFMRASADL
+3564 INQFARASADIL
-3575 VRGKG
+3575 RGKG
-3580 GVANSKNLTADERKA
+3580 SIANSKALTSDEKKA
-3595 INAAY
+3595 IQEAY
-3600 DMGLIDRT
+3600 DIGIIDRT
-3608 QAHDLAGIG
+3608 QAHDLASIG
-3617 ETGVE
+3617 ETGID
-3622 YKPGRAA
+3622 YSPLKTRL
-3629 IMAAMSWGF
+3629 MAAASWAF

-3648 TTLMAY
+3648 TVLMAY
-3654 RMARAKGLTHQQAV
+3654 RMARAKGLSHKDAIQA
-3668 EKANDLTWKT
+3668 ANDLTWKT

-3683 NNSRPRIMHNDMMKV
+3683 NNSRPRVMHNDMMKV
-3698 ALVFRNYSI
+3698 VLVFRNYSI

-3716 VHQSVK
+3716 IHQSVK
-3722 GESPEVRREAR
+3722 GDSPAAKREAR
-3733 MQLAGIT
+3733 IQLAGIT

-3751 TWGAGIIF
+3751 TWGASIVF

-3768 DKDPEAELKKNMV
+3768 DKDPEQELKKSMV
-3781 EALGPMMTG
+3781 EALGPMMAG
-3790 IILDGVP
+3790 IVLDGVP
-3797 GYLTGTSQ
+3797 GYVTGTSQ
-3805 SESLGMPD
+3805 SESLGMRD

-3819 SSQLDGKQEFEYWQS
+3819 NTELEGKNEFEYWQS
-3834 QLLGATPSIVSNV
+3834 QLLGATPSIASNI
-3847 FRGFNLI
+3847 FRGYGLI

-3864 TAAPKWIKDP
+3864 TMMPKAIKDP

-3880 ATEGATNLKGD
+3880 ATEGATNTKGD
-3891 TIVDNVSAGDV
+3891 TIVEDVGYGDV

-3921 NRGFNLQQTILQKRQ
+3921 NAGYNLQQRILRKRQ
-3936 QLMNN
+3936 NLLNS
-3941 YAKAGEKGDDAKQ
+3941 YAKASDKGDTEKQ
-3954 QEIVDQI
+3954 QEITDQI
-3961 VEFNGKY
+3961 VEFNEKY
-3968 PEQAITGKS
+3968 PEQAITGKT
-3977 ISRSMKTRAE
+3977 ISRSMKTRAQ
-3987 NAEMATGG
+3987 NAELATGG

-4006 LEDQAPRI
+4006 LEEQAPRI

>member
-13 ALAKAPSF
+13 ALSKAPSF

-30 QEGRQQVTFEPGNV
+30 TEGRQQASFDPGNV
-44 PFQSDFASASQKY
+44 PYQADFNAASKKY

-74 NPTALGQPT
+74 NPVALGQPT
-83 KWGRAKGLMQYLDST
+83 KWGRAKGLMQYIDST

-104 NPYDPRQAID
+104 NPYDPQQSID

-125 KGYSIQEAIS
+125 KGYSVQEAVS

-140 DDRKQWGPKTRQYG
+140 DDRAQWGPKTRQYG
-154 VDVLNKAQTFF
+154 IDVLNKAQKFF
-165 DGTQGQIKQPAQT
+165 DGTQGQIKAPAQQT
-178 QRDFAAEY
+178 QERDFAAEY

-193 ENMEQNDLR
+193 ENMEQNGLR
-202 ARAIETQNVLDQL
+202 SRAIETQNLLDKL
-215 NAEEPGRYRPLTASE
+215 NAEEPGRYRALTASE
-230 MAQVQQQQESDIIG
+230 VAQIQQQQDQG
-244 KANQLQ
+244 LLDKANQLNA
-250 QDVKAIT
+250 DVKAIT
-257 QPVSIPEH
+257 QPEQVSIPEH
-265 MAQEEQKQ
+265 MAQEEQA
-273 KAQTAKQQGIM
+273 KAQRDAKTQSITDKAAQ
-284 DNALEMG
+284 MG
-291 ADVMNLLQSGV
+291 ADVMSLLGSGV
-302 NIAAKDTKEL
+302 NIAAQDVREL
-312 VSRVP
+312 VGKVP
-317 LIGKPI
+317 VVGKSI
-323 VNAAD
+323 VDAAD

-334 NGKSSEEI
+334 NGKGSEEL
-342 FKEWDKST
+342 FKEWDQKA
-350 EKAYSPELAAARK
+350 EKTFSPELAAARK
-363 KAWVVEPGDDIGGGK
+363 KSWVVEPGDDLGGGK
-378 KATGYSFGPAWS
+378 KATSYSFGPAWS

-404 EMAVTM
+404 EMALTM

-415 LAAMAFK
+415 LASMAYK
-422 RAIASGASR
+422 RAIANGASR

-442 TVAGGILEGGLGGA
+442 TVAGGFLEGGLGGA
-456 QSARETREQI
+456 QASRETREQI
-466 NQMTPY
+466 NKMTPD
-472 QLKDSQ
+472 QLKDSE
-478 ALKSLMDGGK
+478 ALKALMDGGK

-494 YELAENAAS
+494 AEIADNASS
-503 KAFLLAGVGTG
+503 KAFLLAGIGTG

-567 EADPNTPLMKGVA
+567 EADPNTPLMRGVA
-580 NQVAGGAALGGMM
+580 NQVAGGAAIGGLM
-593 GGGMG
+593 GAGMG
-598 LAAPRVSQQQDA
+598 AAAPRVGETTSQ
-610 TPAETTPVQAAPTD
+610 PAEVPPQADVAPVDTQPVQQTAAEPVIPT
-624 PAAQMQDAATDAA
+624 AA
-637 PTPPRDDSGL
+637 RDDSGL
-647 SDDAGP
+647 SPDAGP
-653 LERAVRGTAD
+653 VERAVRGTAD
-663 QPTAANG
+663 QPNAANG
-670 NLWAGEPG
+670 NFWAGEPG

-714 PYTVTHDDID
+714 PYTVTPDDID

-730 EQAAVSVE
+730 EQAAAPVQE
-738 ETQQQEVI
+738 EQPAAQPEIQQQA
-746 PEVQQVEQVQQTTAD
+746 EQVKQATDD
-761 GMTIDP
+761 GMTVDP
-767 STGEIIGGK
+767 TTGEIIEGK
-776 PVVREIEAA
+776 PAVREIDVPQ
-785 RERPLTE
+785 ERPLTDL
-792 MSEDELRDRMRYIAQ
+792 SEDELRGRMRYIAQ

-836 RESGNAVDDFGLTK
+836 RESGNAVDDFGLTR

-863 KRTAEE
+863 NRTAEE

-980 RLSENTIND
+980 RLSESTIND
-989 LVSKGYGVVV
+989 LLSKGYGVVV

-1020 KQRGSQNAEIQQ
+1020 KKRGSQNATIQQ
-1032 EQRNEQPV
+1032 EQRNEQPAGIETTAQAEPDITTAV
-1040 AGGRTTVSGDAATT
+1040 QPDESRVAGSGERNDAGTAEQPAAGGRATVSGDAATS

-1067 KWFSTQDKAKA
+1067 KWFSTQEKAKA

-1110 TSGTLTN
+1110 ADVTLTN
-1117 EGTKAEAPK
+1117 EGNKNEAPK

-1160 KAGGKYKITGID
+1160 SAGAKYKINGID

-1179 TNQETGGGTSI
+1179 TDQETGSSTTL
-1190 SVSEMESG
+1190 SVAEMESG
-1198 RSRNVTW
+1198 RSRNVVW
-1205 NKTEPVAKS
+1205 NKQEPAAKQPAVAS
-1214 TAETVAETKTAPQQ
+1214 VAEPAPAQQ
-1228 EQRNE
+1228 KEQQ
-1233 RKPPRDG
+1233 KASQSPRDG
-1240 VVESGEQLYSMSGR
+1240 VVESGEQLYSVSGR
-1254 KLSPAPK
+1254 KLSPVPK
-1261 IDTTG
+1261 IDTAG
-1266 PQKLSNSTKRLNNWM
+1266 PQKLSSSTKRVNNWM

-1304 NPNRM
+1304 DPNRM

-1342 QNIPENIPETR
+1342 QNIPENIPET
-1353 ETPRI
+1353 
-1358 TVGKDDRSWV
+1358 
-1368 NQNAQQDRDRAD
+1368 NAEPQQ
-1380 NAGLTTDIEKLFAEG
+1380 T
-1395 KTVAQVEKELSD
+1395 
-1407 RLNFVDKE
+1407 
-1415 DRAGFITG
+1415 
-1423 VRATL
+1423 
-1428 GIPSRSTQEG
+1428 
-1438 KAEFDAW
+1438 AEFRENENSST
-1445 KKGYDASQ
+1445 K
-1453 VTEQPQEAA
+1453 P
-1462 KSAEYGAN
+1462 AEYGAN

-1586 PTAPA
+1586 PTASA

-1643 KSVNESAN
+1643 KPVNESAN
-1651 VDGTAADGRSA
+1651 VDESGANGQRPA
-1662 AAASRRADAERGTGQ
+1662 AAGRRADAERGTGQ
-1677 RDQRVSDDGATAGRE
+1677 RDQRVSDDGAATGRE
-1692 SGDQRVHREDGQF
+1692 PGDQLVHREDGQF
-1705 RPSQGVSGSDL
+1705 RPSEGVSGSDL
-1716 RTGSAGRSE
+1716 RTRSAGRSE
-1725 AGLSTERTRA
+1725 AGLQTERTRA
-1735 AAVAAN
+1735 TAVAAN
-1741 AHASGAGEFAQRLA
+1741 AHAAGADDFTQRLK
-1755 AQKKAPKETK
+1755 AQKAAPKDTK
-1765 WGDTDS
+1765 WGDEAS

-1791 QRYQKDN
+1791 QRHLKDN

-1823 AGKENI
+1823 AGKTNI
-1829 LVVVPSDK
+1829 LVLVPSDK
-1837 IASDWVKSAGWL
+1837 IASDWVKSAAWL
-1849 NLPMKQLNG
+1849 DMPLKQLSG

-1867 VVTTYANMGQNSAL
+1867 VITTYANLGQNNAL
-1881 ANRQWDLII
+1881 AQREWDLVI

-1902 GDVTDQLRMFR
+1902 GDVTEQLRMFR
-1913 ALTGHPDGFSTYM
+1913 ALTGHHDGFSSWM
-1926 QAKHADQYAKLTEAD
+1926 QAKYADQYAKLSEANM
-1941 HATVKDR
+1941 ATVKDR
-1948 TENNQTA
+1948 TENNTTA
-1955 AAQKREQAYQQQ
+1955 AAQKREQEYQKQ
-1967 LAAWNALYKDE
+1967 LAAWNALYNTE
-1978 QAKWR
+1978 RAKWN
-1983 ERWTAQ
+1983 EKWEKQ
-1989 KDMTKV
+1989 QDMTKV
-1995 VFMSATPFAYV
+1995 VFLSATPFAYV
-2006 PNTDYAEGFLFHHVP
+2006 MNTDYAEGFLFHHVP
-2021 PADRFNDRSQGGYN
+2021 PADRFKDRSQGGYN

-2048 GYRMRYNRLTRPD
+2048 GYRMRYNKLTRPD
-2061 AEVNSELM
+2061 AEVNTELM
-2069 EQNFNQYLKDTG
+2069 EQSFNQWLKDQG

-2091 FDYDRKFILIDDA
+2091 YDYDRKFVLIDDA
-2104 AGKKLDQALEYL
+2104 AGKKLDQALEFL
-2116 NNGENGMYRNI
+2116 QSGDNGQWRNI
-2127 YSAVMDT
+2127 YTAVMDT

-2150 AAVPIIKQHL
+2150 AAVPIIKEHL

-2168 VHDYNQGGGFNPFAE
+2168 VHDYNMGGGFNPFSEA
-2183 SLKDMDPALRP
+2183 LKDMDPALRP
-2194 IARELFQKPIF
+2194 AARELFQRPLF

-2218 LLAAFPK
+2218 LLAAFPN

-2246 DDLMGP
+2246 DDLTGP
-2252 NILIAQS
+2252 NLLIAQS

-2271 SGKHQRVEINLGLPT
+2271 SGKYQRIELNLGLPT
-2286 QPTKSIQLEG
+2286 QPTKAIQLEG

-2316 AWEANAFASKLAE
+2316 AWEASAFASKLAE

-2350 IDSYQDASAISASK
+2350 ITAYQEAAPITASK
-2364 TDGRGGKAADKR
+2364 SDGKGGKAADQR
-2376 ASNEISEF
+2376 GSNTISEF
-2384 DKAKTYYFA
+2384 EKAKSYYYA
-2393 QQKNSKA
+2393 QQKNSKS
-2400 RGDREGVDYFA
+2400 RDQREGVDYFA
-2411 TPEPVGMK
+2411 TPEPVGLK
-2419 MVEWAN
+2419 MVEWAG

-2442 ARFFPAQT
+2442 ARFFPERT
-2450 DVTMVEPSLNL
+2450 EVTMVEPSLNL

-2476 SRFEDLN
+2476 QRFEDFN

-2504 YEHLDKAMQ
+2504 YEHLEKATQ
-2513 HLREGGRIVALV
+2513 HLREGGRIVALL
-2525 PRGGLADRRFVD
+2525 PRGGLANRRLVD
-2537 FIANAEENGVH
+2537 FMPLAEENGIH

-2556 RATFERAGTQVNT
+2556 SSTFERAGTKVNT

-2581 YQTPEVQTEDLS
+2581 YQAPETQRTDLSSAESVNELFDRIEDL
-2593 GAETVT
+2593 EVP
-2599 DLFNE
+2599 
-2604 IENLSVSERE
+2604 ER
-2614 VRQQQADN
+2614 VGRQQADDN
-2622 LQSFRRE
+2622 LQSLRVE
-2629 QTASEFSDQL
+2629 QNPRDLADQL
-2639 KLQYPGLKIGLTGS
+2639 KLQYPGLKISLTGA
-2653 GEVVTL
+2653 GDVVTL

-2673 GTQIMQQITSW
+2673 GTAIMQQITSW
-2684 ADSNGKTVA
+2684 ADANGKTVA
-2693 LTPSSDFGGNKARL
+2693 LSPSSDFGGNKARL

-2724 DYAISETMYREPQ
+2724 DYAISETMYREPKQ
-2737 QADLPSFTNNQRQAS
+2737 QDLQSFTNNERPAS
-2752 TEDLEALNRTRG
+2752 AEDLAALNRMRG
-2764 TEGQAIP
+2764 EQSQAIP
-2771 ANKFAELV
+2771 ADKFGELLR
-2779 GRIEESQQQGKSN
+2779 RIEFQNRTATTNQ
-2792 PEKVLEALR
+2792 EKVLATLR
-2801 KAEKSGVYSKEG
+2801 AAEISGVYSKEG
-2813 AQLAAWLVRQYPHI
+2813 AKLAAWLIRQYPHL
-2827 ANDLNLELAKGNN
+2827 ANELNIQLSRGSDN
-2840 STPAGN
+2840 TPAGN
-2846 YNVTNRLV
+2846 YNVPDRLI

-2862 DGAPVRSTDAITAT
+2862 DGRIIHSTDLNTAT
-2876 HEILHHMERMLP
+2876 HEIMHHMERMMP
-2888 RNVQREIAK
+2888 RNVQEAIAN
-2897 EWTQALEK
+2897 EWTQALEA
-2905 RMQEYSDA
+2905 RMQEYADA

-2923 DLVAGMYGDREA
+2923 DLVAGMYGDKEGRQRAYEA
-2935 LNRARDAFTT
+2935 FAT
-2945 GEMPNSDYQ
+2945 GELPRSDYQ

-2965 GARIIADR
+2965 GARIIAER
-2973 KARADAP
+2973 KARGDAP

-2988 EAMRAIFNRIKVI
+2988 EVMKQIIAKIRSI
-3001 LGIKSDNPNV
+3001 LGAKGDDPSAV
-3011 LMQALDS
+3011 MEALDS
-3018 VLAGDGKFVNDSII
+3018 VLAGDGKFVTNQII
-3032 ARTGDDMYGLSQQ
+3032 NRTGDDMYGLVNQ
-3045 FGDYQAPNLQSLRS
+3045 FGDYQAPELQSLRS
-3059 GLEPNPNIPTQEQDN
+3059 GMEPDPNIPTEAQDN
-3074 ARINSWWDRL
+3074 AKVRSWWDRL

-3089 DKMTDAMKHT
+3089 DTMTDSMKHG
-3099 LAALPLRPLVTE
+3099 LGLLPLRPLATE
-3111 LGKNVP
+3111 LGKNIP
-3117 SLGNY
+3117 SLAKY
-3122 MLLKQSM
+3122 MSLKQSM

-3140 DATAKKWLKYR
+3140 DGTAQKWLKYR
-3151 VKHPAENAE
+3151 VTHPIENVK
-3160 MMELMHDAT
+3160 MMDLMHDST

-3177 SFEPAMTDRDRDA
+3177 AFEPMMTDRDRDA

-3198 EQELE
+3198 EQEME
-3203 LIAKAAEDDRRFA
+3203 LVAKAAQDDRRFA
-3216 AWGELNRRYNKL
+3216 AWGELSATYKEL
-3228 SPEGKEIFKEVRD
+3228 SPQGKEIFKEVRD
-3241 AYTEITNEYEKT
+3241 AYTEITNEYEKV

-3278 RIADEGLTGQEKADA
+3278 RIVDEGLTGKEKEDA

-3317 QLRQQFEMNR
+3317 QLRVQFEMNR
-3327 LQGPYFPLARFGD
+3327 LQGPYFPLARFGN

-3349 SGKVESFSRFESS
+3349 SGRVESFSRFESA

-3412 AETVKDEVWQRYLE
+3412 AESVKDEVWQRYLE

-3453 FGNQMFHSA
+3453 FGNQMFHSS
-3462 HQLARLKHTYDMEE
+3462 HQLARLKHTFDMEE

-3483 EAGKTKDPVRDTKV
+3483 EAGKTKDPVRDGLV
-3497 VNEMEAR
+3497 VNEMEKR
-3504 HKFIMNPTGSSIATA
+3504 HQYIMNPTGGSLATKL
-3519 ATSAAFLWYLAAS
+3519 TSAAFIWFLAAS
-3532 PSTAIRNLA
+3532 PTTAIRNLA
-3541 QTPMLGIPIMAA
+3541 QTPMIGIPVMAA
-3553 YEGSSKGILRA
+3553 FDGGKNGVGRA
-3564 TNQFMRASADL
+3564 INQFARASADIL
-3575 VRGKG
+3575 RGKG
-3580 GVANSKNLTADERKA
+3580 SIANSKALTADEKKA
-3595 INAAY
+3595 IQEAY
-3600 DMGLIDRT
+3600 DIGIIDRT
-3608 QAHDLAGIG
+3608 QAHDLASIG
-3617 ETGVE
+3617 ETGID
-3622 YKPGRAA
+3622 YSPLKTRL
-3629 IMAAMSWGF
+3629 MAAASWAF

-3648 TTLMAY
+3648 TVLMAY
-3654 RMARAKGLTHQQAV
+3654 RMARAKGLSHKDAIQA
-3668 EKANDLTWKT
+3668 ANDLTWKT

-3716 VHQSVK
+3716 IHQSVK
-3722 GESPEVRREAR
+3722 GDSPAAKREAR
-3733 MQLAGIT
+3733 IQLAGIT

-3751 TWGAGIIF
+3751 TWGAGIVF

-3768 DKDPEAELKKNMV
+3768 DKDPEQELKKSMV
-3781 EALGPMMTG
+3781 EALGPMMAG
-3790 IILDGVP
+3790 IVLDGVP
-3797 GYLTGTSQ
+3797 GYVTGTSQ
-3805 SESLGMPD
+3805 SESLGMRD

-3819 SSQLDGKQEFEYWQS
+3819 NTELEGKNEFEYWQS
-3834 QLLGATPSIVSNV
+3834 QLLGATPSIASNI
-3847 FRGFNLI
+3847 FRGYGLI

-3864 TAAPKWIKDP
+3864 TMMPKAIKDP

-3880 ATEGATNLKGD
+3880 ATEGATNTKGD
-3891 TIVDNVSAGDV
+3891 TIVEDVGYGDV

-3921 NRGFNLQQTILQKRQ
+3921 NAGYNLQQGILRKRQ
-3936 QLMNN
+3936 NLLNS
-3941 YAKAGEKGDDAKQ
+3941 YAKASDKGDTQKQ
-3954 QEIVDQI
+3954 QEITDQI
-3961 VEFNGKY
+3961 VEFNEKY
-3968 PEQAITGKS
+3968 PEQAITGKT
-3977 ISRSMKTRAE
+3977 ISRSMKTRAQ
-3987 NAEMATGG
+3987 NAELATGG

>member
-30 QEGRQQVTFEPGNV
+30 QEGRQQATFEPGNV

-65 ALAQQESSF
+65 AIAQQESSF

-83 KWGRAKGLMQYLDST
+83 KWGRAKGLMQYIDPT
-98 AAGMGI
+98 AAALGI
-104 NPYDPRQAID
+104 NPYDPSQAID

-125 KGYSIQEAIS
+125 KGYSIQEAVS

-140 DDRKQWGPKTRQYG
+140 DDRKLWGPKTRQYG

-230 MAQVQQQQESDIIG
+230 IAQVQQQQDNDVIG

-250 QDVKAIT
+250 QDVRAIT

-273 KAQTAKQQGIM
+273 QAQIAKQQGIM
-284 DNALEMG
+284 DDALEMG

-312 VSRVP
+312 VSRIP

-350 EKAYSPELAAARK
+350 EKSYSPELAAARK

-415 LAAMAFK
+415 LASMAYK

-431 EVAAKAAARTA
+431 EVAAKTAARTA

-466 NQMTPY
+466 NQMTPD

-494 YELAENAAS
+494 SELAENAAS

-580 NQVAGGAALGGMM
+580 NQVAGGATLGGMM

-663 QPTAANG
+663 QPTAENG

-714 PYTVTHDDID
+714 PYTVTPDDID
-724 INLPQA
+724 INIQQA
-730 EQAAVSVE
+730 EQAAAPVE
-738 ETQQQEVI
+738 EMQQQEVI
-746 PEVQQVEQVQQTTAD
+746 PEVQQAEQVQQATAD

-767 STGEIIGGK
+767 NTGEIIEGK
-776 PVVREIEAA
+776 PAVREIEASQ
-785 RERPLTE
+785 ERPLAD
-792 MSEDELRDRMRYIAQ
+792 MSEDELRERMRYIAQ

-826 EKALNAKVKD
+826 EKVLNAKIKQ
-836 RESGNAVDDFGLTK
+836 R
-850 TESLRLKELLNKS
+850 
-863 KRTAEE
+863 E
-869 TAEAKRL
+869 TAEQPASVETPAQTEPDITAAVQPNESGAAAQPERMV
-876 NDKSAEFLN
+876 
-885 RGNSENDGETVGNEG
+885 RGSDEPT
-900 MTIVHG
+900 T
-906 SGNPNLTA
+906 S
-914 DDIQIIRPEGQK
+914 
-926 QGKKGRVYGGFYGTR
+926 GRV
-941 AEDAAQA
+941 DA
-948 EGYAGMMGGTPTVYD
+948 
-963 VNIKPGT
+963 
-970 KVFRKEGDIT
+970 
-980 RLSENTIND
+980 
-989 LVSKGYGVVV
+989 
-999 GTDPRGRTEYAVI
+999 
-1012 DKNAIAGL
+1012 
-1020 KQRGSQNAEIQQ
+1020 
-1032 EQRNEQPV
+1032 
-1040 AGGRTTVSGDAATT
+1040 VSGSEAADAG
-1054 DASPALIGGDGKP
+1054 PALIGGDGKP
-1067 KWFSTQDKAKA
+1067 KWFSTADKAQA
-1078 FIDRRKLD
+1078 HIDKRKLD
-1086 GYDAVQVKPNRFEIH
+1086 GYLVVQVKPKRFEIH
-1101 KVEQPAQAE
+1101 Q
-1110 TSGTLTN
+1110 SGTLTN
-1117 EGTKAEAPK
+1117 EGTTQQTPVAETK
-1126 LPKGKKESPRVNR
+1126 NPRVNR
-1139 ARKVVGAEGNIVS
+1139 SRKLVGNTGDTVS
-1152 PSGDVGYA
+1152 PSGDVGSA
-1160 KAGGKYKITGID
+1160 KGGQTYEVTGILR
-1172 KNGTIHL
+1172 NGL
-1179 TNQETGGGTSI
+1179 VNLRNLETGETAN
-1190 SVSEMESG
+1190 VSTREMEG
-1198 RSRNVTW
+1198 AHSRNVTW
-1205 NKTEPVAKS
+1205 NKPEPVAQPAAENV
-1214 TAETVAETKTAPQQ
+1214 AETVTQQ
-1228 EQRNE
+1228 
-1233 RKPPRDG
+1233 
-1240 VVESGEQLYSMSGR
+1240 
-1254 KLSPAPK
+1254 
-1261 IDTTG
+1261 
-1266 PQKLSNSTKRLNNWM
+1266 
-1281 YEEAVKEA
+1281 
-1289 QETGNDWN
+1289 
-1297 ATLLKAI
+1297 
-1304 NPNRM
+1304 
-1309 SQSDQDT
+1309 
-1316 VNSLLFGDPEGPTAK
+1316 
-1331 NRSASARQNEQ
+1331 QNEQ
-1342 QNIPENIPETR
+1342 QNIPENIPETS
-1353 ETPRI
+1353 E
-1358 TVGKDDRSWV
+1358 
-1368 NQNAQQDRDRAD
+1368 AQQQTAD
-1380 NAGLTTDIEKLFAEG
+1380 FRENENSSTE
-1395 KTVAQVEKELSD
+1395 
-1407 RLNFVDKE
+1407 N
-1415 DRAGFITG
+1415 
-1423 VRATL
+1423 VRESAD
-1428 GIPSRSTQEG
+1428 SST
-1438 KAEFDAW
+1438 K
-1445 KKGYDASQ
+1445 
-1453 VTEQPQEAA
+1453 P
-1462 KSAEYGAN
+1462 AEYGAN

-1479 AELRQRLKAKFSQL
+1479 AELRQRLKAKFTQL

-1532 LPLNRVRPYLRS
+1532 LPINRVRPYLRS
-1544 WYNGARDMM
+1544 WYNGARDLM
-1553 EDSGVSIDGMDTAET
+1553 EDSNISVEGMDSSET
-1568 VRSELAKLNE
+1568 VRAELAKIPAEEPQSNNNQAAE
-1578 QPAASNDQ
+1578 PAQPQA
-1586 PTAPA
+1586 A
-1591 AQQAEAPK
+1591 AQQ
-1599 SNTRQPSRAT
+1599 SNTRQTNARET
-1609 GAMDDMVSQFDNEV
+1609 VAMDDMVSQFDNEV
-1623 PNVSTPRTGLEPDS
+1623 PNVSTPRTGMEPDS
-1637 ATAGNA
+1637 ASAGNA
-1643 KSVNESAN
+1643 KPVNESA
-1651 VDGTAADGRSA
+1651 DGNGSGADGQRPA
-1662 AAASRRADAERGTGQ
+1662 TAGRRVNEERDAGQ
-1677 RDQRVSDDGATAGRE
+1677 RDQRLSDDGAATRGE

-1705 RPSQGVSGSDL
+1705 RPSQGVSGSDI

-1725 AGLSTERTRA
+1725 AGLSTERSRA
-1735 AAVAAN
+1735 AAVTAN
-1741 AHASGAGEFAQRLA
+1741 AHAAGSGEFAQRLA

-1765 WGDTDS
+1765 WGDADS

-1777 MLLPAQQDDVVKVE
+1777 MLLPAQQEDVVKVE
-1791 QRYQKDN
+1791 QRHQKGN

-1823 AGKENI
+1823 AGRENI
-1829 LVVVPSDK
+1829 LILVPSDK

-1849 NLPMKQLNG
+1849 DMPLKQLSG

-1867 VVTTYANMGQNSAL
+1867 VITTYANLGQNNSL
-1881 ANRQWDLII
+1881 AQREWDLVI

-1902 GDVTDQLRMFR
+1902 GDVTEQLRMFR
-1913 ALTGHPDGFSTYM
+1913 ALTGHPDGFSSWL
-1926 QAKHADQYAKLTEAD
+1926 QAKYGDQYAELVAAQQARD
-1941 HATVKDR
+1941 KDA
-1948 TENNQTA
+1948 TENNKTA
-1955 AAQKREQAYQQQ
+1955 AAEKRSARYDRL
-1967 LAAWNALYKDE
+1967 LAQWNELYKTE
-1978 QAKWR
+1978 RAKWNS
-1983 ERWTAQ
+1983 RWEKQESLPKT
-1989 KDMTKV
+1989 

-2006 PNTDYAEGFLFHHVP
+2006 MNTDYAEGYLFHHTP
-2021 PADRFNDRSQGGYN
+2021 PADRFKDRSGGGYN
-2035 SGNPRDLFYIQHF
+2035 SGNPRDLFYIQNF

-2061 AEVNSELM
+2061 AEVNTELM

-2091 FDYDRKFILIDDA
+2091 FDYDRKFVLIDDA

-2116 NNGENGMYRNI
+2116 NSGENGMYRNI

-2150 AAVPIIKQHL
+2150 AAIPIIKQHL

-2194 IARELFQKPIF
+2194 VARELFQRPLF

-2218 LLAAFPK
+2218 LLAAFPN

-2234 KAKRR
+2234 KSKRR

-2246 DDLMGP
+2246 DDLTGP

-2286 QPTKSIQLEG
+2286 QPTKAIQLEG

-2316 AWEANAFASKLAE
+2316 AWEASAFASKLAE

-2350 IDSYQDASAISASK
+2350 INSYQDAAPITASK
-2364 TDGRGGKAADKR
+2364 SDGKGGKAADQR
-2376 ASNEISEF
+2376 DSNTISEF
-2384 DKAKTYYFA
+2384 DKAKSYYYA
-2393 QQKNSKA
+2393 QQKNSKS
-2400 RGDREGVDYFA
+2400 RDNREGVDYYA

-2419 MVEWAN
+2419 MVEWAG

-2461 SQRAALAN
+2461 SQRAALVN

-2504 YEHLDKAMQ
+2504 YDHVSKAVQ

-2525 PRGGLADRRFVD
+2525 PRGGLADQRFNQFMRD
-2537 FIANAEENGVH
+2537 NEENGIH
-2548 LVADIAMP
+2548 LVADIWMP
-2556 RATFERAGTQVNT
+2556 RSTFERAGTQVNT
-2569 RVLVLEK
+2569 RVMVLEK

-2581 YQTPEVQTEDLS
+2581 YQAPQTQQEDLS
-2593 GAETVT
+2593 NATSIN
-2599 DLFNE
+2599 DLFDQ
-2604 IENLSVSERE
+2604 IEDLSVSDRE
-2614 VRQQQADN
+2614 GRQQQMND
-2622 LQSFRRE
+2622 LPSFRRE
-2629 QTASEFSDQL
+2629 QTTREFADQL
-2639 KLQYPGLKIGLTGS
+2639 KAQYPGLKISLTGN
-2653 GEVVTL
+2653 GNVVTL
-2659 QRIELPAE
+2659 QRIELPSD
-2667 SRNLGT
+2667 SRNIGT
-2673 GTQIMQQITSW
+2673 GTAIMQQISSW
-2684 ADSNGKTVA
+2684 ADANGKTVA
-2693 LTPSSDFGGNKARL
+2693 LSPSSDFGGNKARL
-2707 NEFYKRF
+2707 NDFYKRF

-2724 DYAISETMYREPQ
+2724 DYEISETMYREPQ
-2737 QADLPSFTNNQRQAS
+2737 SEKLQAFTNDQRQAS
-2752 TEDLEALNRTRG
+2752 PDDIAALTRMRG
-2764 TEGQAIP
+2764 QEGQAIP
-2771 ANKFAELV
+2771 ADRFAELV
-2779 GRIEESQQQGKSN
+2779 RRIEAQNRFANASN
-2792 PEKVLEALR
+2792 PEKVLATLR
-2801 KAEKSGVYSKEG
+2801 AAEISGVYSKEG
-2813 AQLAAWLVRQYPHI
+2813 AQLAQWLVRQYPHI
-2827 ANDLNLELAKGNN
+2827 ANTLNIELARGGD
-2840 STPAGN
+2840 SLPAGN
-2846 YNVTNRLV
+2846 YNVPNRLIT
-2854 SLFSDFAR
+2854 LFSDFAR
-2862 DGAPVRSTDAITAT
+2862 NGAPVRTTDANTAT
-2876 HEILHHMERMLP
+2876 HEIMHHMERMLP
-2888 RNVQREIAK
+2888 RNVQEAIAE
-2897 EWTQALEK
+2897 EWTQALEA
-2905 RMQEYSDA
+2905 RMQEYADDGDA
-2913 GDSRREHLLA
+2913 RREHLLA
-2923 DLVAGMYGDREA
+2923 DLVAGMYGDKEG
-2935 LNRARDAFTT
+2935 LERARQAFAT
-2945 GEMPNSDYQ
+2945 GELPPGDYQ

-2965 GARIIADR
+2965 AARIIADR
-2973 KARADAP
+2973 KNEADRKANHN
-2980 KTWVDRAV
+2980 WIDRAV
-2988 EAMRAIFNRIKVI
+2988 DAIRNIIAKIRSI
-3001 LGIKSDNPNV
+3001 LGQKADEPNT

-3018 VLAGDGKFVNDSII
+3018 VLNGDGQFINDNII
-3032 ARTGDDMYGLSQQ
+3032 ARTGDGMYGLTEQ
-3045 FGDYQAPNLQSLRS
+3045 FSGDYQAPNLQSMRS
-3059 GLEPNPNIPTQEQDN
+3059 GMEQDPVIPTEAQDN
-3074 ARINSWWDRL
+3074 AKVRTWWDRL

-3089 DKMTDAMKHT
+3089 DKMTDSMKHG
-3099 LAALPLRPLVTE
+3099 LGLLPLRPLATE
-3111 LGKNVP
+3111 LGKNIP
-3117 SLGNY
+3117 SLAKY
-3122 MLLKQSM
+3122 MSLKQSM
-3129 DAMRNKWHAKT
+3129 DAMRNKWHSKT
-3140 DATAKKWLKYR
+3140 DGTAQKWLKYR
-3151 VKHPAENAE
+3151 VLHPIENVE
-3160 MMELMHDAT
+3160 LMDLMHDAT
-3169 IAQVDPSE
+3169 ISQVDPSE
-3177 SFEPAMTDRDRDA
+3177 SFEPMMTDRDRDA

-3203 LIAKAAEDDRRFA
+3203 LVAKAAQDERRYS
-3216 AWGELNRRYNKL
+3216 AWGELSARYKKL
-3228 SPEGKEIFKEVRD
+3228 SGEGQEIFKEVRD

-3278 RIADEGLTGQEKADA
+3278 RIVDEGLTGQEKADA
-3293 QAEADKKL
+3293 QEEADKKL

-3317 QLRQQFEMNR
+3317 QLRTQFEMNR
-3327 LQGPYFPLARFGD
+3327 LQGPYFPLARFGN

-3349 SGKVESFSRFESS
+3349 SGKVESFSRFESA

-3371 MRENPKYTVQV
+3371 MRENQKYTVQV

-3462 HQLARLKHTYDMEE
+3462 HQLARLKHTFDMEE

-3483 EAGKTKDPVRDTKV
+3483 EAGKTKDPVRDGLV
-3497 VNEMEAR
+3497 VNEMEKR
-3504 HKFIMNPTGSSIATA
+3504 HQYIMNPTGGSIATKL
-3519 ATSAAFLWYLAAS
+3519 TSAAFLWFLAAS
-3532 PSTAIRNLA
+3532 PTTAIRNLA
-3541 QTPMLGIPIMAA
+3541 QTPMIGIPVMAA
-3553 YEGSSKGILRA
+3553 YDGTAKGFTRA
-3564 TNQFMRASADL
+3564 INQFARASSDL

-3580 GVANSKNLTADERKA
+3580 SIGDSKNLTADEKKA
-3595 INAAY
+3595 IQAAY
-3600 DMGLIDRT
+3600 DIGIIDRT
-3608 QAHDLAGIG
+3608 QAHDLASIG
-3617 ETGVE
+3617 ETGID
-3622 YKPGRAA
+3622 YSPLKTRL
-3629 IMAAMSWGF
+3629 MAAASWAF

-3648 TTLMAY
+3648 TVLMAY
-3654 RMARAKGLTHQQAV
+3654 RMARAKGLSHQKAIEV
-3668 EKANDLTWKT
+3668 ANDLTWKT

-3683 NNSRPRIMHNDMMKV
+3683 NNSRPRVMHNDMMKV

-3716 VHQSVK
+3716 IHQSVK
-3722 GESPEVRREAR
+3722 GDSPAAKREAR
-3733 MQLAGIT
+3733 IQLAGIT
-3740 GMMMLGAGLTG
+3740 GMMMLGAGLAG
-3751 TWGAGIIF
+3751 TWGAGIVF
-3759 ALASAFMDD
+3759 ALASMFMDD
-3768 DKDPEAELKKNMV
+3768 DKDPEQELKKNMV

-3797 GYLTGTSQ
+3797 GYVTGTSQ
-3805 SESLGMPD
+3805 SESLGMRD

-3819 SSQLDGKQEFEYWQS
+3819 STELEGKSEFEYWQS
-3834 QLLGATPSIVSNV
+3834 QLLGATPSIASNI
-3847 FRGFNLI
+3847 FRGFNLM
-3854 KQGETYRGIE
+3854 KDGETYRGIE
-3864 TAAPKWIKDP
+3864 TMMPKAIKDP

-3891 TIVDNVSAGDV
+3891 TIVDDVGYGDV

-3921 NRGFNLQQTILQKRQ
+3921 NAGYNLQQTILRQ
-3936 QLMNN
+3936 RSKLMDG
-3941 YAKAGEKGDDAKQ
+3941 YWKADKKGDDAAKDK
-3954 QEIVDQI
+3954 IVDEI
-3961 VEFNGKY
+3961 TKFNEKY

-3977 ISRSMKTRAE
+3977 IKSSMKTRAQ
-3987 NAEMATGG
+3987 NAESATGG
-3995 MRYNRKLRDRI
+3995 MRYNRKLRERI
-4006 LEDQAPRI
+4006 LEEQAPRI
-4014 YE
+4014 YD

>member
-21 GLPESFQKS
+21 GLPDTFQ
-30 QEGRQQVTFEPGNV
+30 QEGRQQPTFTPGNV
-44 PFQSDFASASQKY
+44 PFQADFNAASRKY

-98 AAGMGI
+98 ASGMGI
-104 NPYDPRQAID
+104 NPYNPTEAID

-125 KGYSIQEAIS
+125 KGYSVQDAVA

-140 DDRKQWGPKTRQYG
+140 DDRSQWGPKTRQYG

-165 DGTQGQIKQPAQT
+165 DGTQGEIKQPQPQ

-193 ENMEQNDLR
+193 ENMDQNALR
-202 ARAIETQNVLDQL
+202 SRAIETQNVLDQL
-215 NAEEPGRYRPLTASE
+215 NADDPGRYRALTASE
-230 MAQVQQQQESDIIG
+230 ASQLQQQQEDPTLDAID
-244 KANQLQ
+244 KARQFQTDVDAATGQ
-250 QDVKAIT
+250 QTA
-257 QPVSIPEH
+257 IPEQ
-265 MAQEEQKQ
+265 MANDAEAQNKQQE
-273 KAQTAKQQGIM
+273 KAQGFMDTAMK
-284 DNALEMG
+284 G
-291 ADVMNLLQSGV
+291 ARDVMDVVNTGAKDAGNLLQSGL
-302 NIAAKDTKEL
+302 NMAAKDSREL
-312 VSRVP
+312 VSRIP
-317 LIGKPI
+317 FIGKPI

-328 RFDRWA
+328 RFDKWA
-334 NGKSSEEI
+334 NGKGTEEI
-342 FKEWDKST
+342 FKEWDEST
-350 EKAYSPELAAARK
+350 DKAYSPALAEARK
-363 KAWVVEPGDDIGGGK
+363 KAWVIEPGDDLGDGK
-378 KATGYSFGPAWS
+378 KSTGYSFGPAWS

-415 LAAMAFK
+415 LASMAYK
-422 RAIASGASR
+422 GAIARGATK

-442 TVAGGILEGGLGGA
+442 TVAGGILEGGFGGA

-466 NQMTPY
+466 GNMTPD
-472 QLKDSQ
+472 QLKDSV

-494 YELAENAAS
+494 AELAENAAS

-538 ALTGAIGEGLFEEA
+538 ALVGALGEGLFEEA

-567 EADPNTPLMKGVA
+567 EADPNVKLMQGVA
-580 NQVAGGAALGGMM
+580 NQVAGGLAIGGAM
-593 GGGMG
+593 GAGMG
-598 LAAPRVSQQQDA
+598 AAAPRV
-610 TPAETTPVQAAPTD
+610 AETTAQQSTPEQQVADQQAEAVQQQAV
-624 PAAQMQDAATDAA
+624 QDAATDTA
-637 PTPPRDDSGL
+637 PTPARDDSGL
-647 SDDAGP
+647 SADAGP
-653 LERAVRGTAD
+653 VERAVRGTAD
-663 QPTAANG
+663 QPSDVNG

-678 NAINI
+678 STVTM
-683 QAKGDPSTAMDVT
+683 QAKGDPSTAMNVT
-696 IDRYENDGSVT
+696 IERYENTGDVT
-707 VRDGTGT
+707 VRDEVGT
-714 PYTVTHDDID
+714 PYTVSPAEVDIGA
-724 INLPQA
+724 LPQA
-730 EQAAVSVE
+730 AEEVSTAAQS
-738 ETQQQEVI
+738 
-746 PEVQQVEQVQQTTAD
+746 VQQVQEETAPQQAEQPVEQQQQVRQANKE
-761 GMTIDP
+761 GLKIDAE
-767 STGEIIGGK
+767 TGEILEGK
-776 PVVREIEAA
+776 PQAVEVEAA
-785 RERPLTE
+785 PERQLTE
-792 MSEDELRDRMRYIAQ
+792 MTVEELRDRMRYIAQ

-826 EKALNAKVKD
+826 EKVLNAKIRQTETDQQPASAETVTQAEPD
-836 RESGNAVDDFGLTK
+836 LATTVQPDEGGIAGSGERGITDAADQPATSG
-850 TESLRLKELLNKS
+850 
-863 KRTAEE
+863 RTA
-869 TAEAKRL
+869 
-876 NDKSAEFLN
+876 
-885 RGNSENDGETVGNEG
+885 
-900 MTIVHG
+900 
-906 SGNPNLTA
+906 
-914 DDIQIIRPEGQK
+914 
-926 QGKKGRVYGGFYGTR
+926 
-941 AEDAAQA
+941 
-948 EGYAGMMGGTPTVYD
+948 
-963 VNIKPGT
+963 
-970 KVFRKEGDIT
+970 
-980 RLSENTIND
+980 
-989 LVSKGYGVVV
+989 
-999 GTDPRGRTEYAVI
+999 
-1012 DKNAIAGL
+1012 
-1020 KQRGSQNAEIQQ
+1020 
-1032 EQRNEQPV
+1032 
-1040 AGGRTTVSGDAATT
+1040 VSGDTATADT
-1054 DASPALIGGDGKP
+1054 GPALIGGDGKP
-1067 KWFSTQDKAKA
+1067 KWFSTQEKAQA
-1078 FIDRRKLD
+1078 FIDRRKLGD
-1086 GYDAVQVKPNRFEIH
+1086 YSTVQVKPNRFEIH
-1101 KVEQPAQAE
+1101 KVAE
-1110 TSGTLTN
+1110 G
-1117 EGTKAEAPK
+1117 EVPVAPK
-1126 LPKGKKESPRVNR
+1126 LDIKNPRINR
-1139 ARKVVGAEGNIVS
+1139 TRKMVGEIGETVS
-1152 PSGDVGYA
+1152 PTGDVGSA
-1160 KAGGKYKITGID
+1160 KSGRAYEVTGIMP
-1172 KNGTIHL
+1172 NGTVNL
-1179 TNQETGGGTSI
+1179 RDAETGEKVKVNSRDK
-1190 SVSEMESG
+1190 EAAH
-1198 RSRNVTW
+1198 SRNVAW
-1205 NKTEPVAKS
+1205 NKQEP
-1214 TAETVAETKTAPQQ
+1214 TVVETAPLQ
-1228 EQRNE
+1228 
-1233 RKPPRDG
+1233 
-1240 VVESGEQLYSMSGR
+1240 
-1254 KLSPAPK
+1254 
-1261 IDTTG
+1261 
-1266 PQKLSNSTKRLNNWM
+1266 
-1281 YEEAVKEA
+1281 
-1289 QETGNDWN
+1289 
-1297 ATLLKAI
+1297 
-1304 NPNRM
+1304 
-1309 SQSDQDT
+1309 
-1316 VNSLLFGDPEGPTAK
+1316 
-1331 NRSASARQNEQ
+1331 QNEQ
-1342 QNIPENIPETR
+1342 QNIPENISAPEKRDRDKYVNSRVMSQEEVNQKGDHHLSPWLFADGRIVHSNGDHVSLSDEFDNTGYR
-1353 ETPRI
+1353 DMSLDTGAIRSTFHKATSGHPEDVSFASLQLFDDQKLTPEQYKAVESFVRANDAKI
-1358 TVGKDDRSWV
+1358 LLGVDRSGKNLENV
-1368 NQNAQQDRDRAD
+1368 EHDEVTLSELRDHTTQQGEQSA
-1380 NAGLTTDIEKLFAEG
+1380 NVSG
-1395 KTVAQVEKELSD
+1395 K
-1407 RLNFVDKE
+1407 
-1415 DRAGFITG
+1415 
-1423 VRATL
+1423 
-1428 GIPSRSTQEG
+1428 QET
-1438 KAEFDAW
+1438 
-1445 KKGYDASQ
+1445 ASQ
-1453 VTEQPQEAA
+1453 PEKA
-1462 KSAEYGAN
+1462 AEYGSN

-1520 ADFAKAMANDLD
+1520 ADFARAMAADLD
-1532 LPLNRVRPYLRS
+1532 LPLDRVRPYLRS

-1568 VRSELAKLNE
+1568 VRAAQAKLYDQSSNQQE
-1578 QPAASNDQ
+1578 PQAAPQQAKQETTPPAA
-1586 PTAPA
+1586 
-1591 AQQAEAPK
+1591 AQK
-1599 SNTRQPSRAT
+1599 SSTRQTNARET
-1609 GAMDDMVSQFDNEV
+1609 GGMDDMVSQFDNEV
-1623 PNVSTPRTGLEPDS
+1623 PNVSSPRTGLEPDS
-1637 ATAGNA
+1637 ATARNA
-1643 KSVNESAN
+1643 EPVNESVDAN
-1651 VDGTAADGRSA
+1651 GSAADGRSTA
-1662 AAASRRADAERGTGQ
+1662 AAGRGVNAERSAGQ
-1677 RDQRVSDDGATAGRE
+1677 RNQRVSGDGAAAVGE
-1692 SGDQRVHREDGQF
+1692 PGDQRVHREDGQF
-1705 RPSQGVSGSDL
+1705 RPSAGTSGADI
-1716 RTGSAGRSE
+1716 RTGSAGRST
-1725 AGLSTERTRA
+1725 AGLSTERERA
-1735 AAVAAN
+1735 SAVAAN

-1765 WGDTDS
+1765 WGNAES

-1791 QRYQKDN
+1791 QRHQKDN

-1829 LVVVPSDK
+1829 LIVVPSDK

-1849 NLPMKQLNG
+1849 SMPLKQLSG
-1858 ITDNGGSGP
+1858 INDNGGSGP
-1867 VVTTYANMGQNSAL
+1867 VITTYANMGQNTAL
-1881 ANRQWDLII
+1881 ANRQWDLVI

-1913 ALTGHPDGFSTYM
+1913 ALTGHPDGFSTWM
-1926 QAKHADQYAKLTEAD
+1926 QAKHADRYEKLSAAQMARD
-1941 HATVKDR
+1941 KDA
-1948 TENNQTA
+1948 TENNKTA
-1955 AAQKREQAYQQQ
+1955 SAEKRANTYTQVLNE
-1967 LAAWNALYKDE
+1967 WNALYKEE

-1983 ERWTAQ
+1983 ERWEKQDNLPKA
-1989 KDMTKV
+1989 

-2021 PADRFNDRSQGGYN
+2021 PAERFKDRSQGGYN

-2048 GYRMRYNRLTRPD
+2048 GYRMRYNRLTRPE
-2061 AEVNSELM
+2061 AEVNTELM

-2116 NNGENGMYRNI
+2116 NSGENGMYRNI

-2150 AAVPIIKQHL
+2150 AAVPIIQQHL
-2160 ALGRKVLV
+2160 DMGRKVLV

-2194 IARELFQKPIF
+2194 IARDLFQKPIF

-2218 LLAAFPK
+2218 LTAAFPN
-2225 ALTFNGTVP
+2225 AMTFNGTVP

-2246 DDLMGP
+2246 DDMLGP
-2252 NILIAQS
+2252 SILIAQS

-2271 SGKHQRVEINLGLPT
+2271 TGKHQRVEINLGLPT

-2296 RIYRTGQASDAIFR
+2296 RIYRTGQASDAAFR

-2350 IDSYQDASAISASK
+2350 IDAYRDAAPITASK
-2364 TDGRGGKAADKR
+2364 NDGKGGKAADKR

-2393 QQKNSKA
+2393 QQKNSKS
-2400 RGDREGVDYFA
+2400 RDSREGVDYYA

-2442 ARFFPAQT
+2442 ARFFPAQS

-2476 SRFEDLN
+2476 GRFEDLN

-2513 HLREGGRIVALV
+2513 HLRDGGRIVALV
-2525 PRGGLADRRFVD
+2525 PRGGMADQRFAQFMQLA
-2537 FIANAEENGVH
+2537 NENDIH

-2556 RATFERAGTQVNT
+2556 RSTFERAGTQVNT

-2576 NTSED
+2576 NTNED
-2581 YQTPEVQTEDLS
+2581 YQAPDVQTEDLS
-2593 GAETVT
+2593 GADTVT

-2604 IENLSVSERE
+2604 IESLSVPERAS
-2614 VRQQQADN
+2614 RQQQEDN
-2622 LQSFRRE
+2622 LQSLR
-2629 QTASEFSDQL
+2629 
-2639 KLQYPGLKIGLTGS
+2639 TGDSFENMGHRQRPIS
-2653 GEVVTL
+2653 GDDV
-2659 QRIELPAE
+2659 A
-2667 SRNLGT
+2667 
-2673 GTQIMQQITSW
+2673 
-2684 ADSNGKTVA
+2684 A
-2693 LTPSSDFGGNKARL
+2693 LTR
-2707 NEFYKRF
+2707 
-2714 GFVDNKGRNK
+2714 
-2724 DYAISETMYREPQ
+2724 M
-2737 QADLPSFTNNQRQAS
+2737 
-2752 TEDLEALNRTRG
+2752 RG
-2764 TEGQAIP
+2764 EEGQAIP

-2779 GRIEESQQQGKSN
+2779 GRIEESQLQGKSN
-2792 PEKVLEALR
+2792 PEKVLETLR

-2813 AQLAAWLVRQYPHI
+2813 AQLASWLIRQYPHI
-2827 ANDLNLELAKGNN
+2827 ANELNIELQKGGDNQ
-2840 STPAGN
+2840 PAGN
-2846 YNVTNRLV
+2846 YNVPNRLV

-2905 RMQEYSDA
+2905 RMQEYADA

-2935 LNRARDAFTT
+2935 LNRARQAFTS
-2945 GEMPNSDYQ
+2945 GELPSSDYQ

-2965 GARIIADR
+2965 GARIISDR

-2988 EAMRAIFNRIKVI
+2988 EAMRAIINRIKVI
-3001 LGIKSDNPNV
+3001 LGVKSDDPNV

-3032 ARTGDDMYGLSQQ
+3032 ARTGDDMYGLSDQ
-3045 FGDYQAPNLQSLRS
+3045 FGDYQSPNLQSLRS
-3059 GLEPNPNIPTQEQDN
+3059 GMEPNPNIPTQEQDN
-3074 ARINSWWDRL
+3074 ARIRNWWDRL
-3084 KNLPA
+3084 KNLPS
-3089 DKMTDAMKHT
+3089 DKMTDTMKHT
-3099 LAALPLRPLVTE
+3099 LAALPLRPLAME
-3111 LGKNVP
+3111 LGKNIP

-3122 MLLKQSM
+3122 MRLKQSM

-3140 DATAKKWLKYR
+3140 DDTAKKWLAYR
-3151 VKHPAENAE
+3151 VKHPIENTKL
-3160 MMELMHDAT
+3160 MDLMHEST

-3177 SFEPAMTDRDRDA
+3177 HFEPAMTDRDRDA

-3203 LIAKAAEDDRRFA
+3203 LVAKAAQDDRRRA
-3216 AWGELNRRYNKL
+3216 AWGELNEQFKQL
-3228 SPEGKEIFKEVRD
+3228 SPQAQSIFKEVRD

-3278 RIADEGLTGQEKADA
+3278 RITDEGLTGQEKADA

-3301 KIAKTKTA
+3301 KVAKTKTA
-3309 WNRKARIT
+3309 WNRKARVT
-3317 QLRQQFEMNR
+3317 QLRTQFEMNR
-3327 LQGPYFPLARFGD
+3327 LQGPYFPLARFGN
-3340 LFVTVRDKE
+3340 LFVTVRDKA
-3349 SGKVESFSRFESS
+3349 SGKVESFSRFESA

-3371 MRENPKYTVQV
+3371 MRENPKYTVQT

-3440 TGRKGYNADALRA
+3440 TNRKGFNADALRA
-3453 FGNQMFHSA
+3453 FGNQMFHSS

-3483 EAGKTKDPVRDTKV
+3483 EAGKTKDPVRDGLV
-3497 VNEMEAR
+3497 VNEMEKR
-3504 HKFIMNPTGSSIATA
+3504 HQYIMNPTGGALATKL
-3519 ATSAAFLWYLAAS
+3519 TGAAFMWFLAAS
-3532 PSTAIRNLA
+3532 PTTAIRNLA
-3541 QTPMLGIPIMAA
+3541 QTPMIGIPVMAA
-3553 YEGSSKGILRA
+3553 YDGTTKGIPRA
-3564 TNQFMRASADL
+3564 INQFARASADL
-3575 VRGKG
+3575 LRGRGKVGKSG
-3580 GVANSKNLTADERKA
+3580 GLSADERKA
-3595 INAAY
+3595 IEAAY
-3600 DMGLIDRT
+3600 DIGLIDRT

-3617 ETGVE
+3617 ETGIE
-3622 YKPGRAA
+3622 YKPLRSTL
-3629 IMAAMSWGF
+3629 MAAASWGF
-3638 HHTERINREV
+3638 HHSERINREV
-3648 TTLMAY
+3648 TVLMGY
-3654 RMARAKGLTHQQAV
+3654 RMARAKGLTPQQAIQA
-3668 EKANDLTWKT
+3668 ANDLTWKT

-3683 NNSRPRIMHNDMMKV
+3683 NNSRPRVMHNDMMKV

-3716 VHQSVK
+3716 MHQSVK
-3722 GESPEVRREAR
+3722 GDTPEARREAR
-3733 MQLAGIT
+3733 LQLAGIT
-3740 GMMMLGAGLTG
+3740 GMMMLGAGITG

-3768 DKDPEAELKKNMV
+3768 DKDPEQELKKSMV
-3781 EALGPMMTG
+3781 EALGPMMAG

-3797 GYLTGTSQ
+3797 GYVTGTSQ

-3819 SSQLDGKQEFEYWQS
+3819 SSELEGKSEFEYWQS
-3834 QLLGATPSIVSNV
+3834 QLLGATPSIASNV

-3864 TAAPKWIKDP
+3864 TAMPKWIKDP

-3891 TIVDNVSAGDV
+3891 TIVDDVSTADV

-3921 NRGFNLQQTILQKRQ
+3921 NRGYNLQQGILRKRQ
-3936 QLMNN
+3936 RLMDS
-3941 YAKAGEKGDDAKQ
+3941 YAKAGDKGDTAKQ
-3954 QEIVDQI
+3954 QEIIDQI
-3961 VEFNGKY
+3961 VDFNGKY
-3968 PEQAITGKS
+3968 PEQAITGKT
-3977 ISRSMKTRAE
+3977 ITRSMKTRAQ
-3987 NAEMATGG
+3987 NAESATGG

>member
-1 MARDTLPSPIEA
+1 MARDTLPSPLET
-13 ALAKAPSF
+13 ALSKAPSF

-30 QEGRQQVTFEPGNV
+30 TEGRQQATFDPGNV
-44 PFQSDFASASQKY
+44 PYQADFNAASKKY

-74 NPTALGQPT
+74 NPVALGQPT
-83 KWGRAKGLMQYLDST
+83 KWGRAKGLMQYIDST
-98 AAGMGI
+98 AASMGI
-104 NPYDPRQAID
+104 NPYDPQQAID
-114 AAAKQLKQRLD
+114 AAARQLKQRLD
-125 KGYSIQEAIS
+125 KGYSVQEAVS

-140 DDRKQWGPKTRQYG
+140 DDRAQWGPKTRQYG
-154 VDVLNKAQTFF
+154 IDVLNKAQKFF
-165 DGTQGQIKQPAQT
+165 DGTQGQIKAPAQQT
-178 QRDFAAEY
+178 QERDFAAEY

-193 ENMEQNDLR
+193 ENMEQNGLR
-202 ARAIETQNVLDQL
+202 SRAIETQNLLDKL
-215 NAEEPGRYRPLTASE
+215 NAEEPGRYRALTASE
-230 MAQVQQQQESDIIG
+230 VAQIQQQQDQG
-244 KANQLQ
+244 LLDKANQLNA
-250 QDVKAIT
+250 DVKAIT
-257 QPVSIPEH
+257 QPEQVSIPEH
-265 MAQEEQKQ
+265 MAQEEHE
-273 KAQTAKQQGIM
+273 KAQRDAKTQSITDKAAQ
-284 DNALEMG
+284 MG
-291 ADVMNLLQSGV
+291 SDVMALLGSGV
-302 NIAAKDTKEL
+302 NIAAQDVREL
-312 VSRVP
+312 VSKVP
-317 LIGKPI
+317 VVGKSI
-323 VNAAD
+323 VDAAD

-334 NGKSSEEI
+334 NGKGSEEL
-342 FKEWDKST
+342 FKEWDQKA
-350 EKAYSPELAAARK
+350 EKTFTPELAAARK
-363 KAWVVEPGDDIGGGK
+363 KSWVIEPGDDLGGGK
-378 KATGYSFGPAWS
+378 KATSYSFGPAWS

-404 EMAVTM
+404 EMALTM

-415 LAAMAFK
+415 LASMAYK

-442 TVAGGILEGGLGGA
+442 TVAGGLLEGGLGGA
-456 QSARETREQI
+456 QASRETRDQI
-466 NQMTPY
+466 NKMTPD
-472 QLKDSQ
+472 QLKDSE
-478 ALKSLMDGGK
+478 ALKALMDGGK

-494 YELAENAAS
+494 AEIADNASS
-503 KAFLLAGVGTG
+503 KAFLLAGIGTG

-567 EADPNTPLMKGVA
+567 EADPNTPLMRGVA
-580 NQVAGGAALGGMM
+580 NQVAGGAAVGGLM
-593 GGGMG
+593 GAGMG
-598 LAAPRVSQQQDA
+598 AAAPRVGETNSQ
-610 TPAETTPVQAAPTD
+610 PAEVPTQADAVPVDVQ
-624 PAAQMQDAATDAA
+624 PAAAEPVTPTAA
-637 PTPPRDDSGL
+637 RDDSGL
-647 SDDAGP
+647 SSDAGP

-663 QPTAANG
+663 QPNAANG

-714 PYTVTHDDID
+714 PYTVTPDDID

-730 EQAAVSVE
+730 EQSAAPVQE
-738 ETQQQEVI
+738 EQPAAQPEIQQQA
-746 PEVQQVEQVQQTTAD
+746 EQVQQATDD
-761 GMTIDP
+761 GMTVDP
-767 STGEIIGGK
+767 ETGEIIEGK
-776 PVVREIEAA
+776 PAVREIDALQD
-785 RERPLTE
+785 RPLTDL
-792 MSEDELRDRMRYIAQ
+792 SEDELRARMRYIAQ

-863 KRTAEE
+863 NRTAEE

-980 RLSENTIND
+980 RLSESTIND
-989 LVSKGYGVVV
+989 LLSKGYGVVV

-1020 KQRGSQNAEIQQ
+1020 KKRGSQNATIQQ
-1032 EQRNEQPV
+1032 EQRNEQPAGIETTAQAEPDITTAV
-1040 AGGRTTVSGDAATT
+1040 QPDESRVAGSGERNDAGAAEQPAAGGRTAVSGDAATS

-1067 KWFSTQDKAKA
+1067 KWFSTQEKAKA

-1117 EGTKAEAPK
+1117 EGTKTEAPK

-1160 KAGGKYKITGID
+1160 SAGAKYKINGID

-1179 TNQETGGGTSI
+1179 TDQETGSSTTL
-1190 SVSEMESG
+1190 SVAEMESG
-1198 RSRNVTW
+1198 RSRNVVW
-1205 NKTEPVAKS
+1205 NKQEPAAKQPAVES
-1214 TAETVAETKTAPQQ
+1214 VAE
-1228 EQRNE
+1228 
-1233 RKPPRDG
+1233 
-1240 VVESGEQLYSMSGR
+1240 
-1254 KLSPAPK
+1254 PAP
-1261 IDTTG
+1261 
-1266 PQKLSNSTKRLNNWM
+1266 
-1281 YEEAVKEA
+1281 A
-1289 QETGNDWN
+1289 Q
-1297 ATLLKAI
+1297 
-1304 NPNRM
+1304 
-1309 SQSDQDT
+1309 
-1316 VNSLLFGDPEGPTAK
+1316 
-1331 NRSASARQNEQ
+1331 QNEQ
-1342 QNIPENIPETR
+1342 QNIPENIPEA
-1353 ETPRI
+1353 
-1358 TVGKDDRSWV
+1358 
-1368 NQNAQQDRDRAD
+1368 NAAPQQ
-1380 NAGLTTDIEKLFAEG
+1380 T
-1395 KTVAQVEKELSD
+1395 
-1407 RLNFVDKE
+1407 
-1415 DRAGFITG
+1415 
-1423 VRATL
+1423 
-1428 GIPSRSTQEG
+1428 
-1438 KAEFDAW
+1438 AEFRENEN
-1445 KKGYDASQ
+1445 SS
-1453 VTEQPQEAA
+1453 TENVRENADSSTKP
-1462 KSAEYGAN
+1462 AEYGAN

-1520 ADFAKAMANDLD
+1520 ADFAKTMANDLD

-1553 EDSGVSIDGMDTAET
+1553 EDSGVSIEGMDTAET

-1586 PTAPA
+1586 PSAPA
-1591 AQQAEAPK
+1591 PQQAEAPK
-1599 SNTRQPSRAT
+1599 SSTRQPSRAT

-1637 ATAGNA
+1637 AAAGNA
-1643 KSVNESAN
+1643 KSVNESADVN
-1651 VDGTAADGRSA
+1651 ESGANGQRPA
-1662 AAASRRADAERGTGQ
+1662 AAGRRADAERGTGQ
-1677 RDQRVSDDGATAGRE
+1677 RDQRVSDDGAATGRE
-1692 SGDQRVHREDGQF
+1692 PGDQLVHREDGQF
-1705 RPSQGVSGSDL
+1705 RPSEGVSGSDL
-1716 RTGSAGRSE
+1716 RTRSAGRSE
-1725 AGLSTERTRA
+1725 AGLQTERARA
-1735 AAVAAN
+1735 TAVAAN
-1741 AHASGAGEFAQRLA
+1741 AHAAGADDFTQRLK
-1755 AQKKAPKETK
+1755 AQKAAPKDTK
-1765 WGDTDS
+1765 WGDEAS

-1777 MLLPAQQDDVVKVE
+1777 MLLPAQQADVVKVE
-1791 QRYQKDN
+1791 QRHQKDN

-1823 AGKENI
+1823 AGKTNI
-1829 LVVVPSDK
+1829 LVLVPSDK
-1837 IASDWVKSAGWL
+1837 IASDWVKSAAWL
-1849 NLPMKQLNG
+1849 DMPLKQLSG

-1867 VVTTYANMGQNSAL
+1867 VITTYANLGQNNAL
-1881 ANRQWDLII
+1881 AQREWDLVI

-1902 GDVTDQLRMFR
+1902 GDVTEQLRMFR
-1913 ALTGHPDGFSTYM
+1913 ALTGHPDGFSSWM
-1926 QAKHADQYAKLTEAD
+1926 QAKYADQYAKLSEANM
-1941 HATVKDR
+1941 ATVKDR
-1948 TENNQTA
+1948 TENNTTA
-1955 AAQKREQAYQQQ
+1955 AAQKREQEYQKQ
-1967 LAAWNALYKDE
+1967 LAAWNALYNTE
-1978 QAKWR
+1978 RAKWN
-1983 ERWTAQ
+1983 EKWEKQ
-1989 KDMTKV
+1989 HDMTKV
-1995 VFMSATPFAYV
+1995 VFLSATPFAYV
-2006 PNTDYAEGFLFHHVP
+2006 MNTDYAEGFLFHHVP
-2021 PADRFNDRSQGGYN
+2021 PADRFKDRSQGGYN

-2048 GYRMRYNRLTRPD
+2048 GYRMRYNKLTRPD
-2061 AEVNSELM
+2061 AEVNTELM
-2069 EQNFNQYLKDTG
+2069 EQSFNQWLKDQG

-2091 FDYDRKFILIDDA
+2091 YDYDRKFVLIDDA
-2104 AGKKLDQALEYL
+2104 AGKKLDQALEFL
-2116 NNGENGMYRNI
+2116 QSGDNGQWRNI
-2127 YSAVMDT
+2127 YTAVMDT

-2168 VHDYNQGGGFNPFAE
+2168 VHDYNMGGGFNPFSEA
-2183 SLKDMDPALRP
+2183 LKDMDPALRP
-2194 IARELFQKPIF
+2194 AARELFQRPLF

-2218 LLAAFPK
+2218 LLEAFPN

-2246 DDLMGP
+2246 DDLTGP
-2252 NILIAQS
+2252 NLLIAQS

-2271 SGKHQRVEINLGLPT
+2271 SGKHQRIELNLGLPT
-2286 QPTKSIQLEG
+2286 QPTKAIQLEG

-2316 AWEANAFASKLAE
+2316 AWEASAFASKLAE

-2350 IDSYQDASAISASK
+2350 ITAYQEAAPITASK
-2364 TDGRGGKAADKR
+2364 NDGKGGKVADQR
-2376 ASNEISEF
+2376 GSNTISEF
-2384 DKAKTYYFA
+2384 EKAKSYYYA
-2393 QQKNSKA
+2393 QQKNSKS
-2400 RGDREGVDYFA
+2400 RDQREGVDYFA
-2411 TPEPVGMK
+2411 TPEPVGLK
-2419 MVEWAN
+2419 MVEWAG

-2442 ARFFPAQT
+2442 ARFFPERT
-2450 DVTMVEPSLNL
+2450 EVTMVEPSLNL

-2476 SRFEDLN
+2476 QRFEDFN

-2504 YEHLDKAMQ
+2504 YEHLEKATQ
-2513 HLREGGRIVALV
+2513 HLREGGRIVALL
-2525 PRGGLADRRFVD
+2525 PRGGLADRRLVD
-2537 FIANAEENGVH
+2537 FMPLAEENGIHV
-2548 LVADIAMP
+2548 VADIAMP
-2556 RATFERAGTQVNT
+2556 SSTFERAGTKVNT

-2581 YQTPEVQTEDLS
+2581 YQAPETQRTDLSSAESVNELFDRIEDLD
-2593 GAETVT
+2593 VP
-2599 DLFNE
+2599 
-2604 IENLSVSERE
+2604 ER
-2614 VRQQQADN
+2614 VGRQQADDN
-2622 LQSFRRE
+2622 LQSLRVE
-2629 QTASEFSDQL
+2629 QNPRDLAGQL
-2639 KLQYPGLKIGLTGS
+2639 KLQYPGLKISLTGT
-2653 GEVVTL
+2653 GDVVTL

-2673 GTQIMQQITSW
+2673 GTAIMQQITSW
-2684 ADSNGKTVA
+2684 ADANGKTVA
-2693 LTPSSDFGGNKARL
+2693 LSPSSDFGGNKARL

-2724 DYAISETMYREPQ
+2724 DYAISETMYREPKQ
-2737 QADLPSFTNNQRQAS
+2737 QDLQSFTNNERPAS
-2752 TEDLEALNRTRG
+2752 AEDLAALNRMRG
-2764 TEGQAIP
+2764 EQSQAIP
-2771 ANKFAELV
+2771 ADKFGELLR
-2779 GRIEESQQQGKSN
+2779 RIEFQNRTATTNQ
-2792 PEKVLEALR
+2792 EKVLATLR
-2801 KAEKSGVYSKEG
+2801 AAEISGVYSKEG
-2813 AQLAAWLVRQYPHI
+2813 AKLAAWLIRQYPHL
-2827 ANDLNLELAKGNN
+2827 ANGLNIQLSRGSDNA
-2840 STPAGN
+2840 PAGN
-2846 YNVTNRLV
+2846 YNVPDRLIT
-2854 SLFSDFAR
+2854 LFSDFAR
-2862 DGAPVRSTDAITAT
+2862 DGRVVTNSDLSTAT
-2876 HEILHHMERMLP
+2876 HEIMHHMERMMP
-2888 RNVQREIAK
+2888 RNVQEAIAN
-2897 EWTQALEK
+2897 EWTQALEA
-2905 RMQEYSDA
+2905 RMQEYADA

-2923 DLVAGMYGDREA
+2923 DLVAGMYGDKEGRQRAYEA
-2935 LNRARDAFTT
+2935 FAT
-2945 GEMPNSDYQ
+2945 GELPRSDYQ

-2965 GARIIADR
+2965 GARIIAER
-2973 KARADAP
+2973 KARGDAP

-2988 EAMRAIFNRIKVI
+2988 EVMKQIIAKIRSI
-3001 LGIKSDNPNV
+3001 LGAKGDDPSAV
-3011 LMQALDS
+3011 MEALDS
-3018 VLAGDGKFVNDSII
+3018 VLAGDGKFVTNQII
-3032 ARTGDDMYGLSQQ
+3032 NRTGDDMYGLVNQ
-3045 FGDYQAPNLQSLRS
+3045 FGDYQAPDLQSLRS
-3059 GLEPNPNIPTQEQDN
+3059 GMEPDPNIPTEAQDN
-3074 ARINSWWDRL
+3074 AKVRNWWDRL

-3089 DKMTDAMKHT
+3089 DTMTDSMKHG
-3099 LAALPLRPLVTE
+3099 LGLLPLRPLATE
-3111 LGKNVP
+3111 LGKNIP
-3117 SLGNY
+3117 SLAKY
-3122 MLLKQSM
+3122 MSLKQSM

-3140 DATAKKWLKYR
+3140 DGTAQKWLKYR
-3151 VKHPAENAE
+3151 VTHPIENVK
-3160 MMELMHDAT
+3160 MMDLMHDAT

-3177 SFEPAMTDRDRDA
+3177 AFEPMMTDRDRDA

-3198 EQELE
+3198 EQEME
-3203 LIAKAAEDDRRFA
+3203 LVAKAAQDDRRFA
-3216 AWGELNRRYNKL
+3216 AWGELSATYKEL
-3228 SPEGKEIFKEVRD
+3228 SPQGKEIFKEVRD
-3241 AYTEITNEYEKT
+3241 AYTEITNEYEKV

-3278 RIADEGLTGQEKADA
+3278 RIVDEGLTGKEKEDA

-3317 QLRQQFEMNR
+3317 QLRVQFEMNR
-3327 LQGPYFPLARFGD
+3327 LQGPYFPLARFGN

-3349 SGKVESFSRFESS
+3349 SGRVESFSRFESA

-3412 AETVKDEVWQRYLE
+3412 AESVKDEVWQRYLE

-3453 FGNQMFHSA
+3453 FGNQMFHSS
-3462 HQLARLKHTYDMEE
+3462 HQLARLKHTFDMEE

-3483 EAGKTKDPVRDTKV
+3483 EAGKTKDPVRDGLV
-3497 VNEMEAR
+3497 VNEMEKR
-3504 HKFIMNPTGSSIATA
+3504 HQYIMNPTGGSLATKL
-3519 ATSAAFLWYLAAS
+3519 TSAAFIWFLAAS
-3532 PSTAIRNLA
+3532 PTTAIRNLA
-3541 QTPMLGIPIMAA
+3541 QTPMIGIPVMAA
-3553 YEGSSKGILRA
+3553 FDGGKNGVGRA
-3564 TNQFMRASADL
+3564 INQFARASADIL
-3575 VRGKG
+3575 RGKG
-3580 GVANSKNLTADERKA
+3580 SIANSKALTADEKKA
-3595 INAAY
+3595 IQEAY
-3600 DMGLIDRT
+3600 DIGIIDRT
-3608 QAHDLAGIG
+3608 QAHDLASIG
-3617 ETGVE
+3617 ETGID
-3622 YKPGRAA
+3622 YSPLKTRL
-3629 IMAAMSWGF
+3629 MAAASWAF

-3648 TTLMAY
+3648 TVLMAY
-3654 RMARAKGLTHQQAV
+3654 RMARAKGLAHKDAIQA
-3668 EKANDLTWKT
+3668 ANDLTWKT

-3683 NNSRPRIMHNDMMKV
+3683 NNSRPRVMHNDMMKV
-3698 ALVFRNYSI
+3698 VLVFRNYSI

-3716 VHQSVK
+3716 IHQSVK
-3722 GESPEVRREAR
+3722 GDSPAAKREAR
-3733 MQLAGIT
+3733 IQLAGIT

-3751 TWGAGIIF
+3751 TWGASIVF

-3768 DKDPEAELKKNMV
+3768 DKDPEQELKKSMV
-3781 EALGPMMTG
+3781 EALGPMMAG
-3790 IILDGVP
+3790 IVLDGVP
-3797 GYLTGTSQ
+3797 GYVTGTSQ
-3805 SESLGMPD
+3805 SESLGMRD

-3819 SSQLDGKQEFEYWQS
+3819 NTELEGKNEFEYWQS
-3834 QLLGATPSIVSNV
+3834 QLLGATPSIASNI
-3847 FRGFNLI
+3847 FRGYGLI

-3864 TAAPKWIKDP
+3864 TMMPKAIKDP

-3880 ATEGATNLKGD
+3880 ATDGATNTKGD
-3891 TIVDNVSAGDV
+3891 TIVEDVGYGDV

-3921 NRGFNLQQTILQKRQ
+3921 NAGYNLQQGILLKRQ
-3936 QLMNN
+3936 NLLNS
-3941 YAKAGEKGDDAKQ
+3941 YAKASDKGDTQKQ
-3954 QEIVDQI
+3954 QEITDQI
-3961 VEFNGKY
+3961 VEFNEKY
-3968 PEQAITGKS
+3968 PEQAITGKT
-3977 ISRSMKTRAE
+3977 ISRSMKTRAQ
-3987 NAEMATGG
+3987 NAELATGG

-4006 LEDQAPRI
+4006 LEEQAPRI